1 MVTCFFLF
9 GIENPW
15 ICLLSIDLE
24 HFSNNSIKILYAR
37 GYVLSNI
44 REIFID
50 DLKCIYK
57 NFFVCIVVVFLMFI
71 PSIYAWF
78 NIVASW
84 DPYANTEGILV
95 GVSNN
100 DKGAE
105 LNGEAVNI
113 GKEVI
118 EGLKG
123 NKDLGWRFT
132 TQKDALAKVE
142 KGDYYASIII
152 PENFSEHIATI
163 MTDDPI
169 KAEIDYYV
177 NEKINSIA
185 PKITAAGANSI
196 VENVSKSFIKSAS
209 GSILAIFNEL
219 GITLQNE
226 LPTIQKMKN
235 MVYLLE
241 GELPELEQNLKI
253 IQTHVK
259 RAEEII
265 KKVNDGLDSIE
276 GLTSQKDKLVSG
288 VSNYVDSTKQAFAE
302 IQPLLKN
309 DIANIRSDNESI
321 LVLASRLA
329 DQDLSDNEGNQLVEQ
344 GRTRINKELYLLDSM
359 YNLLVSVNQF
369 SEKNRLQPEI
379 NLVDGL
385 RDNASDQLQALNDH
399 SFDSLRNLGENNDKV
414 LGSFQDTF
422 SKETGPKFNEIW
434 AETDTILQNAQR
446 MLEEGSQA
454 LPGVK
459 TLLNETN
466 RTLVTRTG
474 DIDKLQDKF
483 PEIEGKIKAL
493 ASKMREIDKSYNMEE
508 VIDFLKND
516 IEQESDF
523 FSEPVLLNKHSL
535 FPIPN
540 YGSAMSPFFTA
551 LSLWVGGTILI
562 SMLSVSVTQ
571 KAYSPYQ
578 IYIGR
583 YLIFFI
589 IGLMQALAV
598 SIGNL
603 FLIDVY
609 AVDKFEY
616 VMFSVLISTV
626 FTLMVYTF
634 VSVLGNVGKGISVV
648 LMVLQISGSGGTFPI
663 QVTPPFFQHIN
674 PFLPFTYAV
683 GLLRESVGGITW
695 SVAGKDIF
703 ILFLYLIITLS
714 FGIILKKPL
723 HERTQKMKD
732 KLYGSRIF

>member
-1 MVTCFFLF
+1 M
-9 GIENPW
+9 
-15 ICLLSIDLE
+15 
-24 HFSNNSIKILYAR
+24 R
-37 GYVLSNI
+37 NI
-44 REIFID
+44 QEIFID
-50 DLKCIYK
+50 DLKSIYK

-95 GVSNN
+95 GVANN

-105 LNGEAVNI
+105 LNGKAVNI
-113 GKEVI
+113 GKEVM
-118 EGLKG
+118 EGLKD

-132 TQKDALAKVE
+132 SEKEAIEKVE

-163 MTDDPI
+163 MTDDPK
-169 KAEIDYYV
+169 KAGIDYYV

-196 VENVSKSFIKSAS
+196 VDNVSKTFIKSAS

-241 GELPELEQNLKI
+241 AELPELEQNIKTV
-253 IQTHVK
+253 QTHVK
-259 RAEEII
+259 KAEDII
-265 KKVNDGLDSIE
+265 KRVNDGLNSIE
-276 GLTSQKDKLVSG
+276 GITSQKDKLVSD
-288 VSNYVDSTKQAFAE
+288 VSSYVDSTRQAFE
-302 IQPLLKN
+302 GINPLLKN

-321 LVLASRLA
+321 LVLANRLTG
-329 DQDLSDNEGNQLVEQ
+329 QDLPDNESDQLVEQ
-344 GRTRINKELYLLDSM
+344 GVTRINKELYLLDSM
-359 YNLLVSVNQF
+359 YNLLVRVNQF
-369 SEKNRLQPEI
+369 NEKNVLQPEI
-379 NLVDGL
+379 QLVDEL
-385 RDNASDQLQALNDH
+385 RDNASNQLQALND
-399 SFDSLRNLGENNDKV
+399 RAYGNLIELGRNNDQV
-414 LGSFQDTF
+414 LASFQESY

-434 AETDTILQNAQR
+434 NETEAILNNVQLT
-446 MLEEGSQA
+446 MEEGTKV
-454 LPGVK
+454 LPEVR

-466 RTLVTRTG
+466 RTLETRTA
-474 DIDKLQDKF
+474 DIDKLQNKF
-483 PEIEGKIKAL
+483 PEIETKIKAL

-508 VIDFLKND
+508 VIDFLRND
-516 IEQESDF
+516 IEQESEF

-562 SMLSVSVTQ
+562 SMLSVGVSQ
-571 KAYSPYQ
+571 KVYSPYQ

-589 IGLMQALAV
+589 IGVMQALSV
-598 SIGNL
+598 SIGNI
-603 FLIDVY
+603 FLIGVY
-609 AVDKFEY
+609 VADKFEY
-616 VMFSVLISTV
+616 ILFSVLISTV
-626 FTLMVYTF
+626 FTLIVYTF
-634 VSVLGNVGKGISVV
+634 VSVLGNIGKGISVV
-648 LMVLQISGSGGTFPI
+648 LMVLQISSSGGTFPI

-703 ILFLYLIITLS
+703 ILILFLIITFIL
-714 FGIILKKPL
+714 GVILKKPL
-723 HERTQKMKD
+723 HARTQKMKD
-732 KLYGSRIF
+732 KLYGNRIF

>member
-1 MVTCFFLF
+1 M
-9 GIENPW
+9 
-15 ICLLSIDLE
+15 
-24 HFSNNSIKILYAR
+24 
-37 GYVLSNI
+37 SNI

-132 TQKDALAKVE
+132 TQKEALAKVE

-196 VENVSKSFIKSAS
+196 VGNVSKSFIKSAS

-253 IQTHVK
+253 VQTHVK

-265 KKVNDGLDSIE
+265 KMVNDGLDSIE

-302 IQPLLKN
+302 IHPLLKN
-309 DIANIRSDNESI
+309 DIASIRSDNESI
-321 LVLASRLA
+321 LVLANRLA

-385 RDNASDQLQALNDH
+385 RNNASDQLQALNDH
-399 SFDSLRNLGENNDKV
+399 SFDSLRNLSENNDEV

-454 LPGVK
+454 LPEVK

-571 KAYSPYQ
+571 KDYSPYQ

>member
-1 MVTCFFLF
+1 M
-9 GIENPW
+9 
-15 ICLLSIDLE
+15 
-24 HFSNNSIKILYAR
+24 
-37 GYVLSNI
+37 SNI

-50 DLKCIYK
+50 DLKSIYK

-95 GVSNN
+95 GVSNS
-100 DKGAE
+100 DKGADI
-105 LNGEAVNI
+105 NGEAVNI

-132 TQKDALAKVE
+132 TEKEAIAKVE

-163 MTDDPI
+163 MTDDPV

-177 NEKINSIA
+177 NEKINSVA

-196 VENVSKSFIKSAS
+196 VDNVSKSFIKSAS

-241 GELPELEQNLKI
+241 AELPELEQNIKTV
-253 IQTHVK
+253 QTHVK
-259 RAEEII
+259 KAEDII
-265 KKVNDGLDSIE
+265 KVVNDGLDSIE
-276 GLTSQKDKLVSG
+276 GITSQKDKLVSD
-288 VSNYVDSTKQAFAE
+288 VSSYVDSTKQAFE
-302 IQPLLKN
+302 GLNPLLKN
-309 DIANIRSDNESI
+309 DIANIRSFNEST
-321 LVLASRLA
+321 LVLANRLTG
-329 DQDLSDNEGNQLVEQ
+329 QDLPGNESDQLMEQ
-344 GRTRINKELYLLDSM
+344 GITRINKELYLLDSM
-359 YNLLVSVNQF
+359 YNLLVRVNQF
-369 SEKNRLQPEI
+369 SEKSLLQPEI
-379 NLVDGL
+379 QLVEDL
-385 RDNASDQLQALNDH
+385 RDNASNQLHALNNR
-399 SFDSLRNLGENNDKV
+399 SFGNLIELGENTDQV
-414 LGSFQDTF
+414 LARFQDVYL
-422 SKETGPKFNEIW
+422 KETAPKFNEIW
-434 AETDTILQNAQR
+434 NETESILNKVR
-446 MLEEGSQA
+446 VTMEEGTKVI
-454 LPGVK
+454 PEVK
-459 TLLNETN
+459 TLLDETN
-466 RTLVTRTG
+466 RTLETRSG
-474 DIDKLQDKF
+474 DIDKLQKKF
-483 PEIEGKIKAL
+483 PEIETKIKAL

-508 VIDFLKND
+508 VIDFLRND
-516 IEQESDF
+516 IEQESEF

-562 SMLSVSVTQ
+562 SMLSVGVSQ
-571 KAYSPYQ
+571 KNYSPYQ

-589 IGLMQALAV
+589 IGLMQALSV
-598 SIGNL
+598 SIGNIL
-603 FLIDVY
+603 LIDVY
-609 AVDKFEY
+609 VADKFEY
-616 VMFSVLISTV
+616 ILFSVLISTV
-626 FTLMVYTF
+626 FTLIVYTF

-648 LMVLQISGSGGTFPI
+648 LMVLQISSSGGTFPI

-695 SVAGKDIF
+695 SVAGRDIF
-703 ILFLYLIITLS
+703 ILFLYIMITLIL
-714 FGIILKKPL
+714 GIILKKPL
-723 HERTQKMKD
+723 HARTQRMKD

>member
-1 MVTCFFLF
+1 M
-9 GIENPW
+9 
-15 ICLLSIDLE
+15 
-24 HFSNNSIKILYAR
+24 R
-37 GYVLSNI
+37 NI
-44 REIFID
+44 QGIFID
-50 DLKCIYK
+50 DLKSIYK

-84 DPYANTEGILV
+84 DPYANTEGIFV
-95 GVSNN
+95 GVANN

-113 GKEVI
+113 GKEVL
-118 EGLKG
+118 EGLKE

-132 TQKDALAKVE
+132 SEKEAIAKVE
-142 KGDYYASIII
+142 KGDFYASIII

-163 MTDDPI
+163 MTDDPK
-169 KAEIDYYV
+169 KAEIEYYV

-196 VENVSKSFIKSAS
+196 VDNVSKTFIKSAS

-241 GELPELEQNLKI
+241 GELPELEQNIKTV
-253 IQTHVK
+253 QTHVK
-259 RAEEII
+259 KAEDII
-265 KKVNDGLDSIE
+265 KRVNDGLNSIE
-276 GLTSQKDKLVSG
+276 GITSQKDKLVSD
-288 VSNYVDSTKQAFAE
+288 VSSYADSTRQAFQG
-302 IQPLLKN
+302 ISPLLKN
-309 DIANIRSDNESI
+309 DIANIRSDNESV
-321 LVLASRLA
+321 LVLANRLSG
-329 DQDLSDNEGNQLVEQ
+329 QDLPENESNQLVEQ
-344 GRTRINKELYLLDSM
+344 GITRINKELYLLDSM
-359 YNLLVSVNQF
+359 YNLLVRVNQF
-369 SEKNRLQPEI
+369 NENNMLQPEI
-379 NLVDGL
+379 QLVDEL
-385 RDNASDQLQALNDH
+385 RDNASNQLQALNNRA
-399 SFDSLRNLGENNDKV
+399 FGNLIELGRNNDQV
-414 LGSFQDTF
+414 LARFQESY

-434 AETDTILQNAQR
+434 NETETILNNVQLT
-446 MLEEGSQA
+446 MEEGTKV
-454 LPGVK
+454 LPEVR

-466 RTLVTRTG
+466 RTLETHTG
-474 DIDKLQDKF
+474 DIDKLQNKF
-483 PEIEGKIKAL
+483 PEIETKIKAL

-508 VIDFLKND
+508 VIDFLRND
-516 IEQESDF
+516 IEQESEF

-562 SMLSVSVTQ
+562 SMLSVGVSQ
-571 KAYSPYQ
+571 KVYSPYQ

-589 IGLMQALAV
+589 IGVMQALSV
-598 SIGNL
+598 SIGNI
-603 FLIDVY
+603 FLIGVY
-609 AVDKFEY
+609 VADKFEY
-616 VMFSVLISTV
+616 ILFSVLISTV
-626 FTLMVYTF
+626 FTLIVYTF

-648 LMVLQISGSGGTFPI
+648 LMVLQISSSGGTFPI

-703 ILFLYLIITLS
+703 ILILFLLITFIL
-714 FGIILKKPL
+714 GVILKKPL
-723 HERTQKMKD
+723 HARTQKMKD

>member
-1 MVTCFFLF
+1 M
-9 GIENPW
+9 
-15 ICLLSIDLE
+15 
-24 HFSNNSIKILYAR
+24 R
-37 GYVLSNI
+37 NI
-44 REIFID
+44 QEIFID
-50 DLKCIYK
+50 DLKSIYK

-95 GVSNN
+95 GVANN

-113 GKEVI
+113 GKEVM
-118 EGLKG
+118 EGLKE

-132 TQKDALAKVE
+132 SEKEAIEKVE

-163 MTDDPI
+163 MTDDPK

-196 VENVSKSFIKSAS
+196 VDNVSKTFIKSAS

-241 GELPELEQNLKI
+241 GELPELEQNIKTV
-253 IQTHVK
+253 QTHVK
-259 RAEEII
+259 KAEDII

-276 GLTSQKDKLVSG
+276 GITSQKDKLVSD
-288 VSNYVDSTKQAFAE
+288 VSSYVDSTRQAFE
-302 IQPLLKN
+302 GISPLLKN
-309 DIANIRSDNESI
+309 DIANIRSDNESVI
-321 LVLASRLA
+321 VLANRLTG
-329 DQDLSDNEGNQLVEQ
+329 QDLPGNEYDQLVEQ
-344 GRTRINKELYLLDSM
+344 GVTRINKELYLLDSM
-359 YNLLVSVNQF
+359 YNLLVRVNQF
-369 SEKNRLQPEI
+369 NEQNLLQPEI
-379 NLVDGL
+379 QLVDEL
-385 RDNASDQLQALNDH
+385 RDNASNQLQALNNR
-399 SFDSLRNLGENNDKV
+399 SFGKLIELGGNNDQV
-414 LGSFQDTF
+414 LARFQESY
-422 SKETGPKFNEIW
+422 SKETGPKFTEIW
-434 AETDTILQNAQR
+434 TETDAILNSVQIT
-446 MLEEGSQA
+446 MEEGA
-454 LPGVK
+454 KVLPEVR

-466 RTLVTRTG
+466 RTLETRTG
-474 DIDKLQDKF
+474 DIEKLQNKF
-483 PEIEGKIKAL
+483 PEIETKIKAL
-493 ASKMREIDKSYNMEE
+493 ASKMREFDKSYNMEE
-508 VIDFLKND
+508 VIDFLRND
-516 IEQESDF
+516 IEQESEF

-562 SMLSVSVTQ
+562 SMLSVGVSQ
-571 KAYSPYQ
+571 KVYSPYQ

-589 IGLMQALAV
+589 IGVMQALSV
-598 SIGNL
+598 SIGNII
-603 FLIDVY
+603 LIDVY
-609 AVDKFEY
+609 VADKFEY
-616 VMFSVLISTV
+616 ILFSVLISTV
-626 FTLMVYTF
+626 FTLIVYTF

-648 LMVLQISGSGGTFPI
+648 LMVLQISSSGGTFPI

-674 PFLPFTYAV
+674 PYLPFTYAV

-703 ILFLYLIITLS
+703 ILILFLIFTLIL
-714 FGIILKKPL
+714 GVILKKPL
-723 HERTQKMKD
+723 HARTQKMKD

>member
-1 MVTCFFLF
+1 M
-9 GIENPW
+9 
-15 ICLLSIDLE
+15 
-24 HFSNNSIKILYAR
+24 R
-37 GYVLSNI
+37 NI
-44 REIFID
+44 QEIFID
-50 DLKCIYK
+50 DLKSIYK

-95 GVSNN
+95 GVANN

-105 LNGEAVNI
+105 LNGKAVNI
-113 GKEVI
+113 GKEVM
-118 EGLKG
+118 EGLKE

-132 TQKDALAKVE
+132 SEKEAIEKVE

-163 MTDDPI
+163 MTDDPK
-169 KAEIDYYV
+169 KAGIDYYV

-196 VENVSKSFIKSAS
+196 VENVSKTFIKSAS

-241 GELPELEQNLKI
+241 AELPELEQNIKTV
-253 IQTHVK
+253 QTHVK
-259 RAEEII
+259 KAEDII
-265 KKVNDGLDSIE
+265 KRVNDGLNSIE
-276 GLTSQKDKLVSG
+276 GITSQKDKLVSD
-288 VSNYVDSTKQAFAE
+288 VSSYVDSTRQAFE
-302 IQPLLKN
+302 GINPLLKN
-309 DIANIRSDNESI
+309 DIAKIRSDNESI
-321 LVLASRLA
+321 LVLANRLTG
-329 DQDLSDNEGNQLVEQ
+329 QDLPDNESDQLVEQ
-344 GRTRINKELYLLDSM
+344 GVTSINKELYLLDSM
-359 YNLLVSVNQF
+359 YNLLVRVNQF
-369 SEKNRLQPEI
+369 NEKNVLQPEI
-379 NLVDGL
+379 QLVDEL
-385 RDNASDQLQALNDH
+385 RDNASNQLQALTD
-399 SFDSLRNLGENNDKV
+399 RAYGNLIELGRNNDQV
-414 LGSFQDTF
+414 LARFQESY

-434 AETDTILQNAQR
+434 NETEAILNNVQLT
-446 MLEEGSQA
+446 MEEGTKV
-454 LPGVK
+454 LPEVRK
-459 TLLNETN
+459 LLNETN
-466 RTLVTRTG
+466 RTLETRTA
-474 DIDKLQDKF
+474 DIDKLQNKF
-483 PEIEGKIKAL
+483 PEIETKIKAL

-508 VIDFLKND
+508 VIDFLRND
-516 IEQESDF
+516 IEQESEF

-562 SMLSVSVTQ
+562 SMLSVGVSQ
-571 KAYSPYQ
+571 KVYSPYQ

-589 IGLMQALAV
+589 IGVMQALSV
-598 SIGNL
+598 SIGNIV
-603 FLIDVY
+603 LIGVY
-609 AVDKFEY
+609 VADKFEY
-616 VMFSVLISTV
+616 ILFSVLISTV
-626 FTLMVYTF
+626 FTLIVYTF

-648 LMVLQISGSGGTFPI
+648 LMVLQISSSGGTFPI

-703 ILFLYLIITLS
+703 ILILFLIITFIL
-714 FGIILKKPL
+714 GVILKKPL
-723 HERTQKMKD
+723 HARTQKMKD

>member
-1 MVTCFFLF
+1 M
-9 GIENPW
+9 
-15 ICLLSIDLE
+15 
-24 HFSNNSIKILYAR
+24 R
-37 GYVLSNI
+37 NI

-50 DLKCIYK
+50 DLKSIYK

-95 GVSNN
+95 GVANN

-118 EGLKG
+118 EGLKE

-132 TQKDALAKVE
+132 SEREAKAKVE

-163 MTDDPI
+163 MTDDPK

-196 VENVSKSFIKSAS
+196 VDNVSKTFIKSAS

-241 GELPELEQNLKI
+241 GQLPELEQNIKTV
-253 IQTHVK
+253 QTHVK
-259 RAEEII
+259 KAEDII

-276 GLTSQKDKLVSG
+276 GITSQKDKLVSD
-288 VSNYVDSTKQAFAE
+288 VSSYVDSTRQAFEE
-302 IQPLLKN
+302 INPLLKN
-309 DIANIRSDNESI
+309 DIVNIRSDNESV
-321 LVLASRLA
+321 LVLANRLTG
-329 DQDLSDNEGNQLVEQ
+329 QDLPDNESNLLVEQ
-344 GRTRINKELYLLDSM
+344 GVTRINKELYLLDSM
-359 YNLLVSVNQF
+359 YNLLVRVNQF
-369 SEKNRLQPEI
+369 NGKNLLQPEI
-379 NLVDGL
+379 QLVDEL
-385 RDNASDQLQALNDH
+385 RDNTSNQLQALND
-399 SFDSLRNLGENNDKV
+399 RAYGNLIELGGNNDQV
-414 LGSFQDTF
+414 LASFQERY

-434 AETDTILQNAQR
+434 NETESILNNVQVTMAEGTKV
-446 MLEEGSQA
+446 
-454 LPGVK
+454 LPEVR

-466 RTLVTRTG
+466 RTLETRTG
-474 DIDKLQDKF
+474 DIDKLMNKF
-483 PEIEGKIKAL
+483 PEIETKIKAL
-493 ASKMREIDKSYNMEE
+493 ASKMREIDKSYDMEE
-508 VIDFLKND
+508 VIDFLRND
-516 IEQESDF
+516 IEQESEF

-562 SMLSVSVTQ
+562 SMLSVGVSQ
-571 KAYSPYQ
+571 KVYSPYQ

-589 IGLMQALAV
+589 IGVMQALSV
-598 SIGNL
+598 SIGNII
-603 FLIDVY
+603 LIGVY
-609 AVDKFEY
+609 VADKFEY
-616 VMFSVLISTV
+616 ILFSVLISTV
-626 FTLMVYTF
+626 FTLIVYTF

-648 LMVLQISGSGGTFPI
+648 LMVLQISSSGGTFPI

-703 ILFLYLIITLS
+703 ILILFLVITLIL
-714 FGIILKKPL
+714 GIILKKPL
-723 HERTQKMKD
+723 HARTQKMKD

>member
-1 MVTCFFLF
+1 M
-9 GIENPW
+9 
-15 ICLLSIDLE
+15 
-24 HFSNNSIKILYAR
+24 R
-37 GYVLSNI
+37 NI
-44 REIFID
+44 QEIFMD
-50 DLKCIYK
+50 DIKSIYK

-95 GVSNN
+95 GVANN

-113 GKEVI
+113 GKEVM
-118 EGLKG
+118 EGLKE

-132 TQKDALAKVE
+132 SEKEAIAKVE

-163 MTDDPI
+163 MTDDPK

-196 VENVSKSFIKSAS
+196 VDNVSKTFIKSAS

-241 GELPELEQNLKI
+241 GELPELEQNIKTV
-253 IQTHVK
+253 QTHVK
-259 RAEEII
+259 QAEDII
-265 KKVNDGLDSIE
+265 KRVNDGLESIE
-276 GLTSQKDKLVSG
+276 GITSQKDKLVSD
-288 VSNYVDSTKQAFAE
+288 VSSYVDSTRQAFQG
-302 IQPLLKN
+302 INPLLEN

-321 LVLASRLA
+321 LVLANRLTG
-329 DQDLSDNEGNQLVEQ
+329 QGLPGNEYDQLVEQ
-344 GRTRINKELYLLDSM
+344 GVTRINKELYLLDSM
-359 YNLLVSVNQF
+359 YNLLVRVNQF
-369 SEKNRLQPEI
+369 NENSMLKPEI
-379 NLVDGL
+379 QLVDAL
-385 RDNASDQLQALNDH
+385 RDNASNQLQALNNRA
-399 SFDSLRNLGENNDKV
+399 FGNLIELGRNNDQV
-414 LGSFQDTF
+414 LASFQESY

-434 AETDTILQNAQR
+434 NETESILNNVQHT
-446 MLEEGSQA
+446 MEEGNKV
-454 LPGVK
+454 LPEVR

-466 RTLVTRTG
+466 RTLETRTG
-474 DIDKLQDKF
+474 DIDKLQNKF
-483 PEIEGKIKAL
+483 PEIETKIKAL

-508 VIDFLKND
+508 VIDFLRND
-516 IEQESDF
+516 IEQESEF

-562 SMLSVSVTQ
+562 SMLSVGVSQ
-571 KAYSPYQ
+571 KVYSPYQ

-589 IGLMQALAV
+589 IGVMQALSV
-598 SIGNL
+598 SIGNIV
-603 FLIDVY
+603 LIGVY
-609 AVDKFEY
+609 VADKIEY
-616 VMFSVLISTV
+616 ILFSVLISTV
-626 FTLMVYTF
+626 FTLIVYTF

-648 LMVLQISGSGGTFPI
+648 LMVLQISSSGGTFPI

-695 SVAGKDIF
+695 SVAGKDICIL
-703 ILFLYLIITLS
+703 ILFIIITLIL
-714 FGIILKKPL
+714 GVILKKPL
-723 HERTQKMKD
+723 HARTQKMKD

>member
-1 MVTCFFLF
+1 
-9 GIENPW
+9 
-15 ICLLSIDLE
+15 
-24 HFSNNSIKILYAR
+24 
-37 GYVLSNI
+37 
-44 REIFID
+44 
-50 DLKCIYK
+50 
-57 NFFVCIVVVFLMFI
+57 MFI

-78 NIVASW
+78 NILASW

-95 GVSNN
+95 GVANN

-118 EGLKG
+118 EGLKE

-132 TQKDALAKVE
+132 SEREAKAKVE

-163 MTDDPI
+163 MTDDPK

-196 VENVSKSFIKSAS
+196 VDNVSKTFIKSAS

-241 GELPELEQNLKI
+241 GQLPELEQNIKTV
-253 IQTHVK
+253 QTHVK
-259 RAEEII
+259 KAEDII

-276 GLTSQKDKLVSG
+276 GITSQKDKLVSD
-288 VSNYVDSTKQAFAE
+288 VSSYVDSTRQAFEE
-302 IQPLLKN
+302 INPLLKN
-309 DIANIRSDNESI
+309 DIVNIRSDNESV
-321 LVLASRLA
+321 LVLANRLTG
-329 DQDLSDNEGNQLVEQ
+329 QDLPDNESNLLVEQ
-344 GRTRINKELYLLDSM
+344 GVTRINKELYLLESM
-359 YNLLVSVNQF
+359 YNLLVRVNQF
-369 SEKNRLQPEI
+369 NGKNLLQPEI
-379 NLVDGL
+379 QLVDEL
-385 RDNASDQLQALNDH
+385 RDNTSNQLQALND
-399 SFDSLRNLGENNDKV
+399 RAYGNLIELGGNNDQV
-414 LGSFQDTF
+414 LASFQESY

-434 AETDTILQNAQR
+434 NETESILNNVQVTMAEGTKV
-446 MLEEGSQA
+446 
-454 LPGVK
+454 LPEVR

-466 RTLVTRTG
+466 RTLETRTG
-474 DIDKLQDKF
+474 DIDKLMNKF
-483 PEIEGKIKAL
+483 PEIETKIKAL
-493 ASKMREIDKSYNMEE
+493 ASKMREIDKSYDMEE
-508 VIDFLKND
+508 VIDFLRND
-516 IEQESDF
+516 IEQESEF

-562 SMLSVSVTQ
+562 SMLSVGVSQ
-571 KAYSPYQ
+571 KVYSPYQ

-589 IGLMQALAV
+589 IGVMQALSV
-598 SIGNL
+598 SIGNII
-603 FLIDVY
+603 LIGVY
-609 AVDKFEY
+609 VADKFEY
-616 VMFSVLISTV
+616 ILFSVLISTV
-626 FTLMVYTF
+626 FTLIVYTF

-648 LMVLQISGSGGTFPI
+648 LMVLQISSSGGTFPI

-703 ILFLYLIITLS
+703 ILILFLVITLIL
-714 FGIILKKPL
+714 GIILKKPL
-723 HERTQKMKD
+723 HARTQKMKD

>member
-1 MVTCFFLF
+1 M
-9 GIENPW
+9 
-15 ICLLSIDLE
+15 
-24 HFSNNSIKILYAR
+24 R
-37 GYVLSNI
+37 NI

-50 DLKCIYK
+50 DLKSIYK

-95 GVSNN
+95 GVANN

-118 EGLKG
+118 EGLKE

-132 TQKDALAKVE
+132 SEKEAKAKVE

-163 MTDDPI
+163 MTDDPK

-196 VENVSKSFIKSAS
+196 VDNVSKTFIKSAS

-241 GELPELEQNLKI
+241 GQLPELEQNI
-253 IQTHVK
+253 NTVQTHVK
-259 RAEEII
+259 KAEDII
-265 KKVNDGLDSIE
+265 KRVNDGLDSIE
-276 GLTSQKDKLVSG
+276 GITSQKDKLVSD
-288 VSNYVDSTKQAFAE
+288 VSSYVDSTRQAFE
-302 IQPLLKN
+302 GINPILKN
-309 DIANIRSDNESI
+309 DIANIRSDNESL
-321 LVLASRLA
+321 LVLANRLTG
-329 DQDLSDNEGNQLVEQ
+329 QDLSDNESNQLVRQ
-344 GRTRINKELYLLDSM
+344 GVTRINKELYLLDSM
-359 YNLLVSVNQF
+359 YNLLVRVNQF
-369 SEKNRLQPEI
+369 NEKNLLQPEI
-379 NLVDGL
+379 QLVDEL
-385 RDNASDQLQALNDH
+385 RDNTSNQLQALNN
-399 SFDSLRNLGENNDKV
+399 RAYGNLIELGGNNDQV
-414 LGSFQDTF
+414 LASFQESY

-434 AETDTILQNAQR
+434 NETESILNNVQVTMAEGTKV
-446 MLEEGSQA
+446 
-454 LPGVK
+454 LPEVR

-466 RTLVTRTG
+466 RTLETRTG
-474 DIDKLQDKF
+474 DIDKLKNKF
-483 PEIEGKIKAL
+483 PEIETKIKAL
-493 ASKMREIDKSYNMEE
+493 ASKMREIDKSYDMEE
-508 VIDFLKND
+508 VIDFLRND
-516 IEQESDF
+516 IEQESEF

-562 SMLSVSVTQ
+562 SMLSVGVSQ
-571 KAYSPYQ
+571 KVYSPYQ

-589 IGLMQALAV
+589 IGVMQALSV
-598 SIGNL
+598 SIGNII
-603 FLIDVY
+603 LIGVY
-609 AVDKFEY
+609 VADKFEY
-616 VMFSVLISTV
+616 ILFSVLISTV
-626 FTLMVYTF
+626 FTLIVYTF

-648 LMVLQISGSGGTFPI
+648 LMVLQISSSGGTFPI

-674 PFLPFTYAV
+674 PYLPFTYAV

-703 ILFLYLIITLS
+703 ILILFVIMTLIL
-714 FGIILKKPL
+714 GIILKKPL
-723 HERTQKMKD
+723 HARTQKMKD

>member
-1 MVTCFFLF
+1 M
-9 GIENPW
+9 
-15 ICLLSIDLE
+15 
-24 HFSNNSIKILYAR
+24 R
-37 GYVLSNI
+37 NI

-50 DLKCIYK
+50 DLKSIYK

-95 GVSNN
+95 GVANN

-118 EGLKG
+118 EGLKE

-132 TQKDALAKVE
+132 SEREAKAKVE

-163 MTDDPI
+163 MTDDPK

-196 VENVSKSFIKSAS
+196 VDNVSKTFIKSAS

-241 GELPELEQNLKI
+241 GQLPELEQNIKTV
-253 IQTHVK
+253 QTHVK
-259 RAEEII
+259 KAEDII

-276 GLTSQKDKLVSG
+276 GITSQKDKLVSD
-288 VSNYVDSTKQAFAE
+288 VSSYVDSTRQAFEE
-302 IQPLLKN
+302 INPLLKN
-309 DIANIRSDNESI
+309 DIVNIRSDNESV
-321 LVLASRLA
+321 LVLANRLTG
-329 DQDLSDNEGNQLVEQ
+329 QDLPDNESNLLVEQ
-344 GRTRINKELYLLDSM
+344 GVTRINKELYLLDSM
-359 YNLLVSVNQF
+359 YNLLVRVNQF
-369 SEKNRLQPEI
+369 NGKNLLQPEI
-379 NLVDGL
+379 QLVDEL
-385 RDNASDQLQALNDH
+385 RDNTSNQLQALND
-399 SFDSLRNLGENNDKV
+399 RAYGNLIELGGKNDQV
-414 LGSFQDTF
+414 LASFQESY

-434 AETDTILQNAQR
+434 NETESILNNVQVTMAEGTKV
-446 MLEEGSQA
+446 
-454 LPGVK
+454 LPEVR

-466 RTLVTRTG
+466 RTLETRTG
-474 DIDKLQDKF
+474 DIDKLMNKF
-483 PEIEGKIKAL
+483 PEIETKIKAL
-493 ASKMREIDKSYNMEE
+493 ASKMREIDKSYDMEE
-508 VIDFLKND
+508 VIDFLRND
-516 IEQESDF
+516 IEQESEF

-562 SMLSVSVTQ
+562 SMLSVGVSQ
-571 KAYSPYQ
+571 KVYSPYQ

-589 IGLMQALAV
+589 IGVMQALSV
-598 SIGNL
+598 SIGNII
-603 FLIDVY
+603 LIGVY
-609 AVDKFEY
+609 VADKFEY
-616 VMFSVLISTV
+616 ILFSVLISTV
-626 FTLMVYTF
+626 FTLIVYTF

-648 LMVLQISGSGGTFPI
+648 LMVLQISSSGGTFPI

-703 ILFLYLIITLS
+703 ILILFLVITLIL
-714 FGIILKKPL
+714 GIILKKPL
-723 HERTQKMKD
+723 HARTQKMKD

>member
-1 MVTCFFLF
+1 M
-9 GIENPW
+9 
-15 ICLLSIDLE
+15 
-24 HFSNNSIKILYAR
+24 R
-37 GYVLSNI
+37 NI

-50 DLKCIYK
+50 DLKSIYK
-57 NFFVCIVVVFLMFI
+57 NFFVWIVVIFLMFI

-84 DPYANTEGILV
+84 DPYGNTEGILV

-105 LNGEAVNI
+105 LNGKTVNL

-132 TQKDALAKVE
+132 NEKDAIAKVE
-142 KGDYYASIII
+142 KGDYYATIII

-163 MTDDPI
+163 MTDDPM

-196 VENVSKSFIKSAS
+196 VDNVSKSFIKSAS
-209 GSILAIFNEL
+209 GSILSIFNEL

-241 GELPELEQNLKI
+241 GELPELEKNIKTVR
-253 IQTHVK
+253 THVK
-259 RAEEII
+259 RAEDII
-265 KKVNDGLDSIE
+265 KMVNDGLDAIE
-276 GLTSQKDKLVSG
+276 GITSQKDKLESDVS
-288 VSNYVDSTKQAFAE
+288 SYVDSTRQAFE
-302 IQPLLKN
+302 EMNPLLQN
-309 DIANIRSDNESI
+309 DIANLRSDNESI
-321 LVLASRLA
+321 LVLANRLT
-329 DQDLSDNEGNQLVEQ
+329 DQDLPGNEADQLVDQ
-344 GRTRINKELYLLDSM
+344 GITRINKELYLLDSM
-359 YNLLVSVNQF
+359 FNLLVRVNQF
-369 SEKNRLQPEI
+369 SAKNGLQPEI
-379 NLVDGL
+379 QLVDDL
-385 RDNASDQLQALNDH
+385 RDNVSKQLQALNDR
-399 SFDSLRNLGENNDKV
+399 SFGSLINLGENNDQV
-414 LGSFQDTF
+414 LASFQDNY
-422 SKETGPKFNEIW
+422 SKDTGPKFNAIW
-434 AETDTILQNAQR
+434 NETDSILQKVQLT
-446 MLEEGSQA
+446 MTEGSQV
-454 LPGVK
+454 LPEVR

-466 RTLVTRTG
+466 RTLETRTG
-474 DIDKLQDKF
+474 EIDELQEKF
-483 PEIEGKIKAL
+483 PEIESKITAL

-508 VIDFLKND
+508 VIAFLRND

-562 SMLSVSVTQ
+562 SMLSVGVSHKV
-571 KAYSPYQ
+571 YSPYQ
-578 IYIGR
+578 VYIGR

-589 IGLMQALAV
+589 IGLMQALSV
-598 SIGNL
+598 SIGNII
-603 FLIDVY
+603 LIGVY
-609 AVDKFEY
+609 VADKFEY
-616 VMFSVLISTV
+616 IMFSVLISTV
-626 FTLMVYTF
+626 FTLIVYTL
-634 VSVLGNVGKGISVV
+634 VSVLGNVGKGLSVV
-648 LMVLQISGSGGTFPI
+648 LMVLQISSSGGTFPI

-703 ILFLYLIITLS
+703 ILFLFLLIAFLI
-714 FGIILKKPL
+714 GIILKKPL
-723 HERTQKMKD
+723 HARTQKMKD

>member
-1 MVTCFFLF
+1 M
-9 GIENPW
+9 
-15 ICLLSIDLE
+15 
-24 HFSNNSIKILYAR
+24 R
-37 GYVLSNI
+37 NI
-44 REIFID
+44 QEIFID
-50 DLKCIYK
+50 DLKSIYK

-95 GVSNN
+95 GVANN

-113 GKEVI
+113 GKEVL
-118 EGLKG
+118 EGLKE
-123 NKDLGWRFT
+123 NKDLGWSFT
-132 TQKDALAKVE
+132 SGKEAIAKVE
-142 KGDYYASIII
+142 KGDFYASIII

-163 MTDDPI
+163 MTDDPK
-169 KAEIDYYV
+169 KAGIDYYV

-196 VENVSKSFIKSAS
+196 VDNVSKTFIKSAS

-241 GELPELEQNLKI
+241 AELPELEQNIKTV
-253 IQTHVK
+253 QTHVK
-259 RAEEII
+259 KAEDII
-265 KKVNDGLDSIE
+265 KRVNDGLNSIE
-276 GLTSQKDKLVSG
+276 GITSQKDKLVSD
-288 VSNYVDSTKQAFAE
+288 VSSYVDSTRQAFQG
-302 IQPLLKN
+302 ISPLLKN
-309 DIANIRSDNESI
+309 DIANIRSDNESV
-321 LVLASRLA
+321 LVLANRLSG
-329 DQDLSDNEGNQLVEQ
+329 QDLTGNENEYDQLVEQ
-344 GRTRINKELYLLDSM
+344 GVTRINKELYLLDSM
-359 YNLLVSVNQF
+359 YNLLVRVNQF
-369 SEKNRLQPEI
+369 NENNMLQPEI
-379 NLVDGL
+379 QLVDEL
-385 RDNASDQLQALNDH
+385 RDNASNQLQALND
-399 SFDSLRNLGENNDKV
+399 RAYGNLIELGRNNDQV
-414 LGSFQDTF
+414 LASFQESY

-434 AETDTILQNAQR
+434 AETEAILNNVQLT
-446 MLEEGSQA
+446 MEEGNKV
-454 LPGVK
+454 LPEVR

-466 RTLVTRTG
+466 RTLETRTG
-474 DIDKLQDKF
+474 DIDKLQNKF
-483 PEIEGKIKAL
+483 PEIETKIKAL

-508 VIDFLKND
+508 VIDFLRND
-516 IEQESDF
+516 IEQESEF

-562 SMLSVSVTQ
+562 SMLSVGISQ
-571 KAYSPYQ
+571 KVYSPYQ

-589 IGLMQALAV
+589 IGVMQALIV
-598 SIGNL
+598 SIGNI

-609 AVDKFEY
+609 VADKFEY
-616 VMFSVLISTV
+616 FLFSVLISTV
-626 FTLMVYTF
+626 FTLIVYTF

-648 LMVLQISGSGGTFPI
+648 LMVLQISSSGGTFPI

-695 SVAGKDIF
+695 SVAGKNISIL
-703 ILFLYLIITLS
+703 ILFLLITFIL
-714 FGIILKKPL
+714 GVILKKPL
-723 HERTQKMKD
+723 HARTQKMKD

>member
-1 MVTCFFLF
+1 M
-9 GIENPW
+9 
-15 ICLLSIDLE
+15 
-24 HFSNNSIKILYAR
+24 R
-37 GYVLSNI
+37 NI
-44 REIFID
+44 QEIFID
-50 DLKCIYK
+50 DLKSIYK

-95 GVSNN
+95 GVANN

-105 LNGEAVNI
+105 LNGKAVNI
-113 GKEVI
+113 GKEVM
-118 EGLKG
+118 EGLKE
-123 NKDLGWRFT
+123 NKDLGWRFISE
-132 TQKDALAKVE
+132 KEAIEKVE

-163 MTDDPI
+163 MTDDPK

-196 VENVSKSFIKSAS
+196 VDNVSKTFIKSAS

-241 GELPELEQNLKI
+241 AELPELEQNIKTV
-253 IQTHVK
+253 QTHVK
-259 RAEEII
+259 KAEDII
-265 KKVNDGLDSIE
+265 KRVNDGLNSIE
-276 GLTSQKDKLVSG
+276 GITSQKDKLVSD
-288 VSNYVDSTKQAFAE
+288 VSSYVDSTRQAFE
-302 IQPLLKN
+302 GINPLLKN
-309 DIANIRSDNESI
+309 DIENIRSDNESI
-321 LVLASRLA
+321 LVLANRLTG
-329 DQDLSDNEGNQLVEQ
+329 QDLPDNESDRLVEQ
-344 GRTRINKELYLLDSM
+344 GVTRINKELYLLDSM
-359 YNLLVSVNQF
+359 HNLLVRVNQYN
-369 SEKNRLQPEI
+369 EKNVLQPEI
-379 NLVDGL
+379 QLVDEL
-385 RDNASDQLQALNDH
+385 RDNASNQLQALND
-399 SFDSLRNLGENNDKV
+399 RAYGNLIELGRNNDQV
-414 LGSFQDTF
+414 LASFQESY

-434 AETDTILQNAQR
+434 NETEAILNNVQLT
-446 MLEEGSQA
+446 MEEGTKV
-454 LPGVK
+454 LPEVR

-466 RTLVTRTG
+466 RTLETRTA
-474 DIDKLQDKF
+474 DIDKLQNKF
-483 PEIEGKIKAL
+483 PEIETKIKAL

-508 VIDFLKND
+508 VIDFLRND
-516 IEQESDF
+516 IEQESEF

-562 SMLSVSVTQ
+562 SMLSVGVSQ
-571 KAYSPYQ
+571 KVYSPYQ

-589 IGLMQALAV
+589 IGVMQALSV
-598 SIGNL
+598 SIGNIV
-603 FLIDVY
+603 LIDVY
-609 AVDKFEY
+609 VADKFEY
-616 VMFSVLISTV
+616 ILFSVLISTV
-626 FTLMVYTF
+626 FTLIVYTF

-648 LMVLQISGSGGTFPI
+648 LMVLQISSSGGTFPI

-703 ILFLYLIITLS
+703 ILILFLIITFIL
-714 FGIILKKPL
+714 GVILKKPL
-723 HERTQKMKD
+723 HARTQKMKD

>member
-1 MVTCFFLF
+1 M
-9 GIENPW
+9 
-15 ICLLSIDLE
+15 
-24 HFSNNSIKILYAR
+24 R
-37 GYVLSNI
+37 NI

-50 DLKCIYK
+50 DLKSIYK

-95 GVSNN
+95 GVANN

-118 EGLKG
+118 EGLKE

-132 TQKDALAKVE
+132 SEKEAKAKVE

-163 MTDDPI
+163 MTDDPK

-196 VENVSKSFIKSAS
+196 VDNVSKTFIKSAS

-241 GELPELEQNLKI
+241 GQLPELEQNI
-253 IQTHVK
+253 NTVQTHVK
-259 RAEEII
+259 KAEDII
-265 KKVNDGLDSIE
+265 KRVNDGLDSIE
-276 GLTSQKDKLVSG
+276 GITSQKDKLVSD
-288 VSNYVDSTKQAFAE
+288 VSSYVDSTRQAFE
-302 IQPLLKN
+302 GINPILKN
-309 DIANIRSDNESI
+309 DIANIRSDNESL
-321 LVLASRLA
+321 LVLANRLTG
-329 DQDLSDNEGNQLVEQ
+329 QDLPDNESNQLVEQ
-344 GRTRINKELYLLDSM
+344 GVTRINKELYLLDSM
-359 YNLLVSVNQF
+359 YNLLVRVNQF
-369 SEKNRLQPEI
+369 NEKNLLQPEI
-379 NLVDGL
+379 QLVDEL
-385 RDNASDQLQALNDH
+385 RDNTSNQLQALNN
-399 SFDSLRNLGENNDKV
+399 RAYGNLIELGGNNDQV
-414 LGSFQDTF
+414 LASFQESY

-434 AETDTILQNAQR
+434 NETESILNNVQVTMAEGTKV
-446 MLEEGSQA
+446 
-454 LPGVK
+454 LPEVR

-466 RTLVTRTG
+466 RTLETRTG
-474 DIDKLQDKF
+474 DIDKLKNKF
-483 PEIEGKIKAL
+483 PEIETKIKAL
-493 ASKMREIDKSYNMEE
+493 ASKMREIDKSYDMEE
-508 VIDFLKND
+508 VIDFLRND
-516 IEQESDF
+516 IEQESEF

-562 SMLSVSVTQ
+562 SMLSVGVSQ
-571 KAYSPYQ
+571 KVYSPYQ

-589 IGLMQALAV
+589 IGVMQALSV
-598 SIGNL
+598 SIGNII
-603 FLIDVY
+603 LIGVY
-609 AVDKFEY
+609 VADKFEY
-616 VMFSVLISTV
+616 ILFSVLISTV
-626 FTLMVYTF
+626 FTLIVYTF

-648 LMVLQISGSGGTFPI
+648 LMVLQISSSGGTFPI

-674 PFLPFTYAV
+674 PYLPFTYAV

-703 ILFLYLIITLS
+703 ILILFLIMTLIL
-714 FGIILKKPL
+714 GIILKKPL
-723 HERTQKMKD
+723 HARTQKMKD

>member
-1 MVTCFFLF
+1 M
-9 GIENPW
+9 
-15 ICLLSIDLE
+15 
-24 HFSNNSIKILYAR
+24 R
-37 GYVLSNI
+37 NI

-50 DLKCIYK
+50 DLKSIYK

-95 GVSNN
+95 GVANN

-113 GKEVI
+113 GKQVI
-118 EGLKG
+118 EGLKE

-132 TQKDALAKVE
+132 SEKAAIEKVE

-163 MTDDPI
+163 MTDDPK

-196 VENVSKSFIKSAS
+196 VDNVSKTFIKSAS

-241 GELPELEQNLKI
+241 GELPELEQNIKTV
-253 IQTHVK
+253 QTHVK
-259 RAEEII
+259 KAEEII
-265 KKVNDGLDSIE
+265 KRVNDGLDSIE
-276 GLTSQKDKLVSG
+276 GITSQKDKLVSD
-288 VSNYVDSTKQAFAE
+288 VSSYVDSTRQAFE
-302 IQPLLKN
+302 GIKPLLKN
-309 DIANIRSDNESI
+309 DIANIRSDNESV
-321 LVLASRLA
+321 LVLANQLTG
-329 DQDLSDNEGNQLVEQ
+329 QGLPGNESDQLVEQ
-344 GRTRINKELYLLDSM
+344 GVTRINKELYLLDSM
-359 YNLLVSVNQF
+359 YNLLVRVNQF
-369 SEKNRLQPEI
+369 NEKNLLQPEI
-379 NLVDGL
+379 QLVDEL
-385 RDNASDQLQALNDH
+385 RNNASDQLQALNNRA
-399 SFDSLRNLGENNDKV
+399 FGNLIELGGNNDQV
-414 LGSFQDTF
+414 LARFQESY

-434 AETDTILQNAQR
+434 SETESILNNVQLT
-446 MLEEGSQA
+446 MEEGTKV
-454 LPGVK
+454 LPEVR

-466 RTLVTRTG
+466 RTLETRTG
-474 DIDKLQDKF
+474 DIDKLQNKF
-483 PEIEGKIKAL
+483 PEIETKIKAL
-493 ASKMREIDKSYNMEE
+493 AAKMREIDKSYNMEE
-508 VIDFLKND
+508 VIDFLRND
-516 IEQESDF
+516 IEQESEF

-562 SMLSVSVTQ
+562 SMLSVGVSQ
-571 KAYSPYQ
+571 KVYSPYQ

-589 IGLMQALAV
+589 IGVMQALSV
-598 SIGNL
+598 SIGNIT
-603 FLIDVY
+603 LIGVY
-609 AVDKFEY
+609 VADKFEY
-616 VMFSVLISTV
+616 ILFSVLISTV
-626 FTLMVYTF
+626 FTLIVYTL

-648 LMVLQISGSGGTFPI
+648 LMVLQISSSGGTFPI

-703 ILFLYLIITLS
+703 ILILFFIITLIL
-714 FGIILKKPL
+714 GIILKKPL
-723 HERTQKMKD
+723 HARTQKMKD

>member
-1 MVTCFFLF
+1 M
-9 GIENPW
+9 
-15 ICLLSIDLE
+15 
-24 HFSNNSIKILYAR
+24 R
-37 GYVLSNI
+37 NI
-44 REIFID
+44 QEIFID
-50 DLKCIYK
+50 DLKSIYK

-95 GVSNN
+95 GVANN

-105 LNGEAVNI
+105 LNGKAVNI
-113 GKEVI
+113 GKEVM
-118 EGLKG
+118 EGLKE
-123 NKDLGWRFT
+123 NKDLGWRFISE
-132 TQKDALAKVE
+132 KEAIEKVE

-163 MTDDPI
+163 MTDDPK

-196 VENVSKSFIKSAS
+196 VDNVSKTFIKSAS

-219 GITLQNE
+219 GITLQNV

-241 GELPELEQNLKI
+241 AELPELEQNIKTV
-253 IQTHVK
+253 QTHVK
-259 RAEEII
+259 KAEDII
-265 KKVNDGLDSIE
+265 KRVNDGLNSIE
-276 GLTSQKDKLVSG
+276 GITSQKDKLVSD
-288 VSNYVDSTKQAFAE
+288 VSSYVDSTRQAFE
-302 IQPLLKN
+302 GINPLLKN
-309 DIANIRSDNESI
+309 DIENIRSDNESI
-321 LVLASRLA
+321 LVLANRLTG
-329 DQDLSDNEGNQLVEQ
+329 QDLPDNESDRLVEQ
-344 GRTRINKELYLLDSM
+344 GVTRINKELYLLDSM
-359 YNLLVSVNQF
+359 YNLLVRVNQF
-369 SEKNRLQPEI
+369 NEKNVLQPEI
-379 NLVDGL
+379 QLVDEL
-385 RDNASDQLQALNDH
+385 RDNASNQLQALND
-399 SFDSLRNLGENNDKV
+399 RAYGNLIELGRNNDQV
-414 LGSFQDTF
+414 LASFQESY

-434 AETDTILQNAQR
+434 NETEAILNNVQLT
-446 MLEEGSQA
+446 MEEGTKV
-454 LPGVK
+454 LPEVR

-466 RTLVTRTG
+466 RTLETRTA
-474 DIDKLQDKF
+474 DIDKLQNKF
-483 PEIEGKIKAL
+483 PEIETKIKAL

-508 VIDFLKND
+508 VIDFLRND
-516 IEQESDF
+516 IEQESEF

-562 SMLSVSVTQ
+562 SMLSVGVSQ
-571 KAYSPYQ
+571 KVYSPYQ

-589 IGLMQALAV
+589 IGVMQALSV
-598 SIGNL
+598 SIGNIV
-603 FLIDVY
+603 LIDVY
-609 AVDKFEY
+609 VADKFEY
-616 VMFSVLISTV
+616 ILFSVLISTV
-626 FTLMVYTF
+626 FTLIVYTF

-648 LMVLQISGSGGTFPI
+648 LMVLQISSSGGTFPI

-703 ILFLYLIITLS
+703 ILILFLIITFIL
-714 FGIILKKPL
+714 GVILKKPL
-723 HERTQKMKD
+723 HARTQKMKD

>member
-1 MVTCFFLF
+1 M
-9 GIENPW
+9 
-15 ICLLSIDLE
+15 
-24 HFSNNSIKILYAR
+24 R
-37 GYVLSNI
+37 NI
-44 REIFID
+44 QEIFID
-50 DLKCIYK
+50 DLKSIYK

-95 GVSNN
+95 GVANN

-105 LNGEAVNI
+105 LNGKAVNI
-113 GKEVI
+113 GKEVM
-118 EGLKG
+118 EGLKD

-132 TQKDALAKVE
+132 SEKEAIEKVE

-163 MTDDPI
+163 MTDDPK
-169 KAEIDYYV
+169 KAGIDYYV

-196 VENVSKSFIKSAS
+196 VDNVSKTFIKSAS

-241 GELPELEQNLKI
+241 AELPELEQNIKTV
-253 IQTHVK
+253 QTHVK
-259 RAEEII
+259 KAEDII
-265 KKVNDGLDSIE
+265 KRVNDGLNSIE
-276 GLTSQKDKLVSG
+276 GITSQKDKLVSD
-288 VSNYVDSTKQAFAE
+288 VSSYVDSTRQAFE
-302 IQPLLKN
+302 GINPLLKN
-309 DIANIRSDNESI
+309 DIENIRSDNESI
-321 LVLASRLA
+321 LVLANRLTG
-329 DQDLSDNEGNQLVEQ
+329 QDLPDNESDQLVEQ
-344 GRTRINKELYLLDSM
+344 GVTRINKELYLLDSM
-359 YNLLVSVNQF
+359 YNLLVRVNQF
-369 SEKNRLQPEI
+369 NEKNVLQPEI
-379 NLVDGL
+379 QLVDEL
-385 RDNASDQLQALNDH
+385 RDNASNQLQALND
-399 SFDSLRNLGENNDKV
+399 RAYGNLIELGRNNDQV
-414 LGSFQDTF
+414 LASFQESY

-434 AETDTILQNAQR
+434 NETEAILNNVQLT
-446 MLEEGSQA
+446 MEEGTKV
-454 LPGVK
+454 LPEVRK
-459 TLLNETN
+459 LLNETN
-466 RTLVTRTG
+466 RTLETRTA
-474 DIDKLQDKF
+474 DIDKLQNKF
-483 PEIEGKIKAL
+483 PEIETKIKAL

-508 VIDFLKND
+508 VIDFLRND
-516 IEQESDF
+516 IEQESEF

-562 SMLSVSVTQ
+562 SMLSVGVSQ
-571 KAYSPYQ
+571 KVYSPYQ

-589 IGLMQALAV
+589 IGVMQALSV
-598 SIGNL
+598 SIGNI
-603 FLIDVY
+603 FLIGVY
-609 AVDKFEY
+609 VADKFEY
-616 VMFSVLISTV
+616 ILFSVLISTV
-626 FTLMVYTF
+626 FTLIVYTF
-634 VSVLGNVGKGISVV
+634 VSVLGNIGKGISVV
-648 LMVLQISGSGGTFPI
+648 LMVLQISSSGGTFPI

-703 ILFLYLIITLS
+703 ILILFLIITFIL
-714 FGIILKKPL
+714 GVILKKPL
-723 HERTQKMKD
+723 HARTQKMKD

>member
-1 MVTCFFLF
+1 M
-9 GIENPW
+9 
-15 ICLLSIDLE
+15 
-24 HFSNNSIKILYAR
+24 R
-37 GYVLSNI
+37 NI
-44 REIFID
+44 QEIFID
-50 DLKCIYK
+50 DLKSIYK

-95 GVSNN
+95 GVANN

-113 GKEVI
+113 GKEVL
-118 EGLKG
+118 EGLKE

-132 TQKDALAKVE
+132 SEKEAIAKVE
-142 KGDYYASIII
+142 KGDFYASIII

-163 MTDDPI
+163 MTDDPK
-169 KAEIDYYV
+169 KAEIEYYV

-196 VENVSKSFIKSAS
+196 VDNVSKTFIKSAS

-241 GELPELEQNLKI
+241 SELPELEQNIKTV
-253 IQTHVK
+253 QTHVK
-259 RAEEII
+259 KAEDII
-265 KKVNDGLDSIE
+265 KKVNEGLDSIE
-276 GLTSQKDKLVSG
+276 GITSQKDKLVSD
-288 VSNYVDSTKQAFAE
+288 VSSYVDSTRQAFE
-302 IQPLLKN
+302 GINPLLIN

-321 LVLASRLA
+321 LVLANRLTG
-329 DQDLSDNEGNQLVEQ
+329 QDLPDNESNQLVEQ
-344 GRTRINKELYLLDSM
+344 GVTRINKELYLLDSM
-359 YNLLVSVNQF
+359 YNLLVRVNQF
-369 SEKNRLQPEI
+369 NEKNVLQPEI
-379 NLVDGL
+379 QLVDEL
-385 RDNASDQLQALNDH
+385 RNNASNQLQALND
-399 SFDSLRNLGENNDKV
+399 RAYGNLIEIGRNNDQV
-414 LGSFQDTF
+414 LASFQESY
-422 SKETGPKFNEIW
+422 SKGTGPKFNEIW
-434 AETDTILQNAQR
+434 NETEAILNNVQLT
-446 MLEEGSQA
+446 MEEGNKV
-454 LPGVK
+454 LPEVR

-466 RTLVTRTG
+466 RTLETRTA
-474 DIDKLQDKF
+474 DIDKLQNKF
-483 PEIEGKIKAL
+483 PEIETKIKAL

-508 VIDFLKND
+508 VIDFLRND
-516 IEQESDF
+516 IEQESEF

-562 SMLSVSVTQ
+562 SMLSVAVSQ
-571 KAYSPYQ
+571 KVYSPYQ

-589 IGLMQALAV
+589 IGVMQALSV
-598 SIGNL
+598 SIGNIV
-603 FLIDVY
+603 LIGVY
-609 AVDKFEY
+609 VADKFEY
-616 VMFSVLISTV
+616 ILFSVLISTV
-626 FTLMVYTF
+626 FTLIVYTF

-648 LMVLQISGSGGTFPI
+648 LMVLQISSSGGTFPI

-695 SVAGKDIF
+695 SVAGKDILIL
-703 ILFLYLIITLS
+703 ILFLIIMLIL
-714 FGIILKKPL
+714 GVILKKPL
-723 HERTQKMKD
+723 HARTQKMKD

>member
-1 MVTCFFLF
+1 M
-9 GIENPW
+9 
-15 ICLLSIDLE
+15 
-24 HFSNNSIKILYAR
+24 R
-37 GYVLSNI
+37 NI
-44 REIFID
+44 QEIFID
-50 DLKCIYK
+50 DLKSIYK

-95 GVSNN
+95 GVANN

-105 LNGEAVNI
+105 LNGKAVNI
-113 GKEVI
+113 GKEVM
-118 EGLKG
+118 EGLKD

-132 TQKDALAKVE
+132 SEKEAIEKVE

-163 MTDDPI
+163 MTDDPK
-169 KAEIDYYV
+169 KAGIDYYV

-196 VENVSKSFIKSAS
+196 VDNVSKTFIKSAS

-241 GELPELEQNLKI
+241 AELPELEQNIKTV
-253 IQTHVK
+253 QTHVK
-259 RAEEII
+259 KAEDII
-265 KKVNDGLDSIE
+265 KRVNDGLNSIE
-276 GLTSQKDKLVSG
+276 GITSQKDKLVSD
-288 VSNYVDSTKQAFAE
+288 VSSYVDSTRQAFE
-302 IQPLLKN
+302 GINPLLKN
-309 DIANIRSDNESI
+309 DIENIRSDNESI
-321 LVLASRLA
+321 LVLANRLTG
-329 DQDLSDNEGNQLVEQ
+329 QDLPDNESDQLVEQ
-344 GRTRINKELYLLDSM
+344 GVTRINKELYLLDSM
-359 YNLLVSVNQF
+359 YNLLVRVNQF
-369 SEKNRLQPEI
+369 NEKNVLQPEI
-379 NLVDGL
+379 QLVDEL
-385 RDNASDQLQALNDH
+385 RDNASNQLQALND
-399 SFDSLRNLGENNDKV
+399 RAYGNLIELGRNNDQV
-414 LGSFQDTF
+414 LASFQESY

-434 AETDTILQNAQR
+434 NETEAILNNVQLT
-446 MLEEGSQA
+446 MEEGTKV
-454 LPGVK
+454 LPEVR

-466 RTLVTRTG
+466 RTLETRTA
-474 DIDKLQDKF
+474 DIDKLQNKF
-483 PEIEGKIKAL
+483 PEIETKIKAL

-508 VIDFLKND
+508 VIDFLRND
-516 IEQESDF
+516 IEQESEF

-562 SMLSVSVTQ
+562 SMLSVGVSQ
-571 KAYSPYQ
+571 KVYSPYQ

-589 IGLMQALAV
+589 IGVMQALSV
-598 SIGNL
+598 SVGNI
-603 FLIDVY
+603 FLIGVY
-609 AVDKFEY
+609 VADKFEY
-616 VMFSVLISTV
+616 ILFSVLISTV
-626 FTLMVYTF
+626 FTLIVYTF

-648 LMVLQISGSGGTFPI
+648 LMVLQISSSGGTFPI

-703 ILFLYLIITLS
+703 ILILFLIITFIL
-714 FGIILKKPL
+714 GVILKKPL
-723 HERTQKMKD
+723 HARTQKMKD

>member
-1 MVTCFFLF
+1 M
-9 GIENPW
+9 
-15 ICLLSIDLE
+15 
-24 HFSNNSIKILYAR
+24 R
-37 GYVLSNI
+37 NI
-44 REIFID
+44 QEIFID
-50 DLKCIYK
+50 DLKSIYK

-95 GVSNN
+95 GVAND

-105 LNGEAVNI
+105 LNGEVVNI

-118 EGLKG
+118 EGLKE

-132 TQKDALAKVE
+132 SKKEAIAKVE

-152 PENFSEHIATI
+152 PENFSEHISTI
-163 MTDDPI
+163 MTDDPK

-196 VENVSKSFIKSAS
+196 VDNVSKTFIKSAS

-241 GELPELEQNLKI
+241 GELPELEQNIKTV
-253 IQTHVK
+253 QTHVK
-259 RAEEII
+259 KAEDII
-265 KKVNDGLDSIE
+265 KKVNEGLDSIE
-276 GLTSQKDKLVSG
+276 GITSQKDKLVSD
-288 VSNYVDSTKQAFAE
+288 VSSYVDSTRQAFE
-302 IQPLLKN
+302 GINPLLKN

-321 LVLASRLA
+321 LVLANRLTG
-329 DQDLSDNEGNQLVEQ
+329 QDLPDNESNQLVEQ
-344 GRTRINKELYLLDSM
+344 VVTRINKELYLLDSM
-359 YNLLVSVNQF
+359 YNLLVRVNQF
-369 SEKNRLQPEI
+369 NEKNVLQPEI
-379 NLVDGL
+379 QLVDGL
-385 RDNASDQLQALNDH
+385 RDNASNQLQALND
-399 SFDSLRNLGENNDKV
+399 RAYGNLIELGRNNDQV
-414 LGSFQDTF
+414 LASFQESY

-434 AETDTILQNAQR
+434 NETESILNNVQLT
-446 MLEEGSQA
+446 MEEGNKV
-454 LPGVK
+454 LPEVR

-466 RTLVTRTG
+466 RTLETRKG
-474 DIDKLQDKF
+474 DIDKLQNKF
-483 PEIEGKIKAL
+483 PEIETKIRAL

-508 VIDFLKND
+508 VIDFLRND
-516 IEQESDF
+516 IEQESEF

-562 SMLSVSVTQ
+562 SMLSVGVSQ
-571 KAYSPYQ
+571 KVYSPYQ

-589 IGLMQALAV
+589 IGVMQALSV
-598 SIGNL
+598 SIGNII
-603 FLIDVY
+603 LIGVY
-609 AVDKFEY
+609 VADKFEY
-616 VMFSVLISTV
+616 ILFSVLISTV
-626 FTLMVYTF
+626 FTLIVYTF

-648 LMVLQISGSGGTFPI
+648 LMVLQISSSGGTFPI

-703 ILFLYLIITLS
+703 ILILFLIITLIL
-714 FGIILKKPL
+714 GIILKKPL
-723 HERTQKMKD
+723 HARTQKMKD

>member
-1 MVTCFFLF
+1 M
-9 GIENPW
+9 
-15 ICLLSIDLE
+15 
-24 HFSNNSIKILYAR
+24 R
-37 GYVLSNI
+37 NI
-44 REIFID
+44 QEIFID
-50 DLKCIYK
+50 DLKSIYK
-57 NFFVCIVVVFLMFI
+57 NFFVCIVIVFLMFI

-95 GVSNN
+95 GVANN

-113 GKEVI
+113 GKEVM
-118 EGLKG
+118 EGLKE

-132 TQKDALAKVE
+132 SEKEAIEKVE

-163 MTDDPI
+163 MTDDPK

-196 VENVSKSFIKSAS
+196 VDNVSKTFIKSAS

-241 GELPELEQNLKI
+241 AELPELEQNIKTV
-253 IQTHVK
+253 QTHVK
-259 RAEEII
+259 KAEDII
-265 KKVNDGLDSIE
+265 KRVNDGLNSIE
-276 GLTSQKDKLVSG
+276 GITSQKDKLVSD
-288 VSNYVDSTKQAFAE
+288 VSSYVDSTRQAFE
-302 IQPLLKN
+302 GISPLLKN

-321 LVLASRLA
+321 LVLANRLTG
-329 DQDLSDNEGNQLVEQ
+329 QDLPDNESDQLVEQ
-344 GRTRINKELYLLDSM
+344 GVTRINKELYLLDSM
-359 YNLLVSVNQF
+359 YNLLVRVNQF
-369 SEKNRLQPEI
+369 NEKNVLQPEI
-379 NLVDGL
+379 QLVDEL
-385 RDNASDQLQALNDH
+385 RDNASNQLQALND
-399 SFDSLRNLGENNDKV
+399 RAYGNLIELGRNNDQV
-414 LGSFQDTF
+414 LASFQESY

-434 AETDTILQNAQR
+434 NETEAILNNVQLT
-446 MLEEGSQA
+446 MEEGTKV
-454 LPGVK
+454 LPEVR

-466 RTLVTRTG
+466 RTLETRTA
-474 DIDKLQDKF
+474 DIDKLQNKF
-483 PEIEGKIKAL
+483 PEIETKIKAL

-508 VIDFLKND
+508 VIDFLRND
-516 IEQESDF
+516 IEQESEF

-562 SMLSVSVTQ
+562 SMLSVGVSQ
-571 KAYSPYQ
+571 KVYSPYQ

-589 IGLMQALAV
+589 IGVMQALSV
-598 SIGNL
+598 SIGNIV
-603 FLIDVY
+603 LIGVY
-609 AVDKFEY
+609 VADKFEY
-616 VMFSVLISTV
+616 ILFSVLISTV
-626 FTLMVYTF
+626 FTLIVYTF
-634 VSVLGNVGKGISVV
+634 VSVLGNIGKGISVV
-648 LMVLQISGSGGTFPI
+648 LMVLQISSSGGTFPI

-703 ILFLYLIITLS
+703 ILILFLIITFIL
-714 FGIILKKPL
+714 GVILKKPL
-723 HERTQKMKD
+723 HARTQKMKD

>member
-1 MVTCFFLF
+1 M
-9 GIENPW
+9 
-15 ICLLSIDLE
+15 
-24 HFSNNSIKILYAR
+24 R
-37 GYVLSNI
+37 NI
-44 REIFID
+44 QEIFID
-50 DLKCIYK
+50 DLKSIYK

-95 GVSNN
+95 GVANN

-105 LNGEAVNI
+105 LNGKAVNI
-113 GKEVI
+113 GKEVM
-118 EGLKG
+118 EGLKE

-132 TQKDALAKVE
+132 SEKEAIEKVE

-163 MTDDPI
+163 MTDDPK
-169 KAEIDYYV
+169 KAGIDYYV

-196 VENVSKSFIKSAS
+196 VDNVSKTFIKSAS

-241 GELPELEQNLKI
+241 AELPELEQNIKTV
-253 IQTHVK
+253 QTHVK
-259 RAEEII
+259 KAEDII
-265 KKVNDGLDSIE
+265 KRVNDGLNSIE
-276 GLTSQKDKLVSG
+276 GITSQKDKLVSD
-288 VSNYVDSTKQAFAE
+288 VSSYVDSTRQAFE
-302 IQPLLKN
+302 GINPLLKN

-321 LVLASRLA
+321 LVLANRLTG
-329 DQDLSDNEGNQLVEQ
+329 QDLPDNESDQLVEQ
-344 GRTRINKELYLLDSM
+344 GVTRINKELYLLDSM
-359 YNLLVSVNQF
+359 YNLLVRVNQF
-369 SEKNRLQPEI
+369 NEKNVLQPEI
-379 NLVDGL
+379 QLVDEL
-385 RDNASDQLQALNDH
+385 RDNASNQLQALND
-399 SFDSLRNLGENNDKV
+399 RAYGNLIDLGRNNDQV
-414 LGSFQDTF
+414 LASFQESY

-434 AETDTILQNAQR
+434 NETEAILNNVQLT
-446 MLEEGSQA
+446 MEEGTKV
-454 LPGVK
+454 LPEVR

-466 RTLVTRTG
+466 QTLETRTA
-474 DIDKLQDKF
+474 DIDKLQNKF
-483 PEIEGKIKAL
+483 PEIETKIKAL

-508 VIDFLKND
+508 VIDFLRND
-516 IEQESDF
+516 IEQESEF

-562 SMLSVSVTQ
+562 SMLSVGVSQ
-571 KAYSPYQ
+571 KVYSPYQ

-589 IGLMQALAV
+589 IGVMQALSV
-598 SIGNL
+598 SIGNI
-603 FLIDVY
+603 FLIGVY
-609 AVDKFEY
+609 VADKFEY
-616 VMFSVLISTV
+616 ILFSVLISTV
-626 FTLMVYTF
+626 FTLIVYTF

-648 LMVLQISGSGGTFPI
+648 LMVLQISSSGGTFPI

-703 ILFLYLIITLS
+703 ILILFLIITFIL
-714 FGIILKKPL
+714 GVILKKPL
-723 HERTQKMKD
+723 HARTQKMKD

>member
-1 MVTCFFLF
+1 M
-9 GIENPW
+9 
-15 ICLLSIDLE
+15 
-24 HFSNNSIKILYAR
+24 R
-37 GYVLSNI
+37 NI
-44 REIFID
+44 QEIFID
-50 DLKCIYK
+50 DLKSIYK

-95 GVSNN
+95 GVANN

-105 LNGEAVNI
+105 LNGKAVNI
-113 GKEVI
+113 GKEVM
-118 EGLKG
+118 EGLKE

-132 TQKDALAKVE
+132 SEKEAIEKVE

-163 MTDDPI
+163 MTDDPK
-169 KAEIDYYV
+169 KAGIDYYV

-196 VENVSKSFIKSAS
+196 VDNVSKTFIKSAS

-241 GELPELEQNLKI
+241 AELPELEQNIKTV
-253 IQTHVK
+253 QTHVK
-259 RAEEII
+259 KAEDII
-265 KKVNDGLDSIE
+265 MRVNDGLNSIE
-276 GLTSQKDKLVSG
+276 GITSQKDKLVSD
-288 VSNYVDSTKQAFAE
+288 VSSYVDSTRQAFE
-302 IQPLLKN
+302 GINPLLKN
-309 DIANIRSDNESI
+309 DIENIRSDNESI
-321 LVLASRLA
+321 LVLANRLSG
-329 DQDLSDNEGNQLVEQ
+329 QDLPDNESDQLVEQ
-344 GRTRINKELYLLDSM
+344 GVTRINKELYLLDSM
-359 YNLLVSVNQF
+359 YNLLVRVNQF
-369 SEKNRLQPEI
+369 NEKNVLQPEI
-379 NLVDGL
+379 QLVDEL
-385 RDNASDQLQALNDH
+385 RDNASNQLQALND
-399 SFDSLRNLGENNDKV
+399 RAYGNLIELGRNNDQV
-414 LGSFQDTF
+414 LASFQESY

-434 AETDTILQNAQR
+434 NETEAILNNVQLT
-446 MLEEGSQA
+446 MEEGTKV
-454 LPGVK
+454 LPEVRK
-459 TLLNETN
+459 LLNETN
-466 RTLVTRTG
+466 RTLETRTA
-474 DIDKLQDKF
+474 DIDKLQNKF
-483 PEIEGKIKAL
+483 PEIETKIKAL

-508 VIDFLKND
+508 VIDFLRND
-516 IEQESDF
+516 IEQESEF

-562 SMLSVSVTQ
+562 SMLSVGVSQ
-571 KAYSPYQ
+571 KVYSPYQ

-589 IGLMQALAV
+589 IGVMQALSV
-598 SIGNL
+598 SIGNII
-603 FLIDVY
+603 LIGVY
-609 AVDKFEY
+609 VANKFEY
-616 VMFSVLISTV
+616 ILFSVLISTV
-626 FTLMVYTF
+626 FTLIVYTF

-648 LMVLQISGSGGTFPI
+648 LMVLQISSSGGTFPI

-703 ILFLYLIITLS
+703 ILILFLIITFIL
-714 FGIILKKPL
+714 GVILKKPL
-723 HERTQKMKD
+723 HARTQKMKD

>member
-1 MVTCFFLF
+1 M
-9 GIENPW
+9 
-15 ICLLSIDLE
+15 
-24 HFSNNSIKILYAR
+24 R
-37 GYVLSNI
+37 NI
-44 REIFID
+44 QEIFID
-50 DLKCIYK
+50 DLKSIYK

-95 GVSNN
+95 GVANN

-105 LNGEAVNI
+105 LNGKAVNI
-113 GKEVI
+113 GKEVM
-118 EGLKG
+118 EGLKE

-132 TQKDALAKVE
+132 SEKEAIEKVE

-163 MTDDPI
+163 MTDDPK

-196 VENVSKSFIKSAS
+196 VDNVSKTFIKSAS

-241 GELPELEQNLKI
+241 AELPELEQNIKTV
-253 IQTHVK
+253 QTHVK
-259 RAEEII
+259 KAEDII
-265 KKVNDGLDSIE
+265 KRVNDGLNSIE
-276 GLTSQKDKLVSG
+276 GITSQKDKLVSD
-288 VSNYVDSTKQAFAE
+288 VSSYVDSTRQAFE
-302 IQPLLKN
+302 GISPLLKN
-309 DIANIRSDNESI
+309 DIANIRSDNESV
-321 LVLASRLA
+321 LVLANRLTG
-329 DQDLSDNEGNQLVEQ
+329 QGLTGNEYDHLVEQ
-344 GRTRINKELYLLDSM
+344 GITRINKELYLLDSM
-359 YNLLVSVNQF
+359 YNLLVRVNQF
-369 SEKNRLQPEI
+369 NENNVLQPEI
-379 NLVDGL
+379 QLVDEL
-385 RDNASDQLQALNDH
+385 RDNASSQLQALNSR
-399 SFDSLRNLGENNDKV
+399 SFGNLIELGRNNDQV
-414 LGSFQDTF
+414 LARFQESY
-422 SKETGPKFNEIW
+422 SKETGPKFSEIW
-434 AETDTILQNAQR
+434 NETESILNNVQLT
-446 MLEEGSQA
+446 MEEGTKV
-454 LPGVK
+454 LPEVR

-466 RTLVTRTG
+466 RTLETRTG
-474 DIDKLQDKF
+474 DIDKLQNKF
-483 PEIEGKIKAL
+483 PEIETKIKAL
-493 ASKMREIDKSYNMEE
+493 ASKMREFDKSYNMEE
-508 VIDFLKND
+508 VIDFLRND
-516 IEQESDF
+516 IEQESEF

-562 SMLSVSVTQ
+562 SMLSVGVSQ
-571 KAYSPYQ
+571 KVYSPYQ

-589 IGLMQALAV
+589 IGVMQALSV
-598 SIGNL
+598 SIGNIV
-603 FLIDVY
+603 LIGVY
-609 AVDKFEY
+609 VADKFEY
-616 VMFSVLISTV
+616 ILFSVLISTV
-626 FTLMVYTF
+626 FTLIVYTF

-648 LMVLQISGSGGTFPI
+648 LMVLQISSSGGTFPI

-703 ILFLYLIITLS
+703 ILILFLLITFIL
-714 FGIILKKPL
+714 GVILKKPL
-723 HERTQKMKD
+723 HARTQKMKD

>member
-1 MVTCFFLF
+1 M
-9 GIENPW
+9 
-15 ICLLSIDLE
+15 
-24 HFSNNSIKILYAR
+24 R
-37 GYVLSNI
+37 NI

-50 DLKCIYK
+50 DLKSIYK

-95 GVSNN
+95 GVANN

-118 EGLKG
+118 EGLKE

-132 TQKDALAKVE
+132 SEKEAKAKVE
-142 KGDYYASIII
+142 KGQYYASIII

-163 MTDDPI
+163 MTDVPK

-196 VENVSKSFIKSAS
+196 VDNVSKTFIKSAS

-219 GITLQNE
+219 GVTLQNE

-241 GELPELEQNLKI
+241 GQLPELEQNIKTV
-253 IQTHVK
+253 QTHVK
-259 RAEEII
+259 KAEDII

-276 GLTSQKDKLVSG
+276 GITSQKDKLVSD
-288 VSNYVDSTKQAFAE
+288 VSSYVDSTRQAFEGIA
-302 IQPLLKN
+302 PLLQN
-309 DIANIRSDNESI
+309 DIANIRSDNESV
-321 LVLASRLA
+321 LVVANRLTG
-329 DQDLSDNEGNQLVEQ
+329 QDLPDNESDQLVVQ
-344 GRTRINKELYLLDSM
+344 GVTRINKELYLLDSM
-359 YNLLVSVNQF
+359 YNLLVRVNQF
-369 SEKNRLQPEI
+369 NEKNLLQPEMQ
-379 NLVDGL
+379 LVDEL
-385 RDNASDQLQALNDH
+385 RDNTSNQLQALND
-399 SFDSLRNLGENNDKV
+399 RAYGNLIELGRNNDQV
-414 LGSFQDTF
+414 LTSFQESY
-422 SKETGPKFNEIW
+422 SKESRPKFNEIW
-434 AETDTILQNAQR
+434 NETEAILNNVQVTMAEGT
-446 MLEEGSQA
+446 EV
-454 LPGVK
+454 LPEVR

-466 RTLVTRTG
+466 RTLETRTG
-474 DIDKLQDKF
+474 DIDKLMNKF
-483 PEIEGKIKAL
+483 PEIETKIKAL
-493 ASKMREIDKSYNMEE
+493 ASKMREIDKSYDMEE
-508 VIDFLKND
+508 VIDFLRND
-516 IEQESDF
+516 IEQESEF

-562 SMLSVSVTQ
+562 SMLSVGVSQ
-571 KAYSPYQ
+571 KVYSPYQ

-589 IGLMQALAV
+589 IGVMQALSV
-598 SIGNL
+598 SIGNII
-603 FLIDVY
+603 FIGVY
-609 AVDKFEY
+609 VADKFEY
-616 VMFSVLISTV
+616 ILFSVLISTV
-626 FTLMVYTF
+626 FTLIVYTF

-648 LMVLQISGSGGTFPI
+648 LMVLQISSSGGTFPI

-703 ILFLYLIITLS
+703 ILIIFLIITLIL
-714 FGIILKKPL
+714 GIILKKPL
-723 HERTQKMKD
+723 HARTQKMKD

>member
-1 MVTCFFLF
+1 M
-9 GIENPW
+9 
-15 ICLLSIDLE
+15 
-24 HFSNNSIKILYAR
+24 R
-37 GYVLSNI
+37 NI
-44 REIFID
+44 QEIFID
-50 DLKCIYK
+50 DLKSIYK

-95 GVSNN
+95 GVANN

-113 GKEVI
+113 GKEVL
-118 EGLKG
+118 EGLKE

-132 TQKDALAKVE
+132 SEKEAIAKVE
-142 KGDYYASIII
+142 KGDFYASIII

-163 MTDDPI
+163 MTDDPK
-169 KAEIDYYV
+169 KAEIEYYV

-196 VENVSKSFIKSAS
+196 VDNVSKTFIKSAS

-241 GELPELEQNLKI
+241 SELPELEQNIKTV
-253 IQTHVK
+253 QTHVK
-259 RAEEII
+259 KAEDII
-265 KKVNDGLDSIE
+265 KKVNEGLDSIE
-276 GLTSQKDKLVSG
+276 GITSQKDKLVLD
-288 VSNYVDSTKQAFAE
+288 VSSYVDSTRQAFE
-302 IQPLLKN
+302 GINPLLIN

-321 LVLASRLA
+321 LVLANRLTG
-329 DQDLSDNEGNQLVEQ
+329 QDLPDNESNQLVEQ
-344 GRTRINKELYLLDSM
+344 GVTRINKELYLLDSM
-359 YNLLVSVNQF
+359 YNLLVRVNQF
-369 SEKNRLQPEI
+369 NEKNVLQPEI
-379 NLVDGL
+379 QLVDEL
-385 RDNASDQLQALNDH
+385 RNNASNQLQALND
-399 SFDSLRNLGENNDKV
+399 RAYGNLIEIGRNNDQV
-414 LGSFQDTF
+414 LASFQESY
-422 SKETGPKFNEIW
+422 SKETDPKFNEIW
-434 AETDTILQNAQR
+434 NETEAILNNVQLT
-446 MLEEGSQA
+446 MEEGNKV
-454 LPGVK
+454 LPEVR

-466 RTLVTRTG
+466 RTLETRKA
-474 DIDKLQDKF
+474 DIDKLQNKF
-483 PEIEGKIKAL
+483 PEIETKIKAL

-508 VIDFLKND
+508 VIDFLRND
-516 IEQESDF
+516 IEQESEF

-562 SMLSVSVTQ
+562 SMLSVAVSQ
-571 KAYSPYQ
+571 KVYSPYQ

-589 IGLMQALAV
+589 IGVMQALSV
-598 SIGNL
+598 SIGNIV
-603 FLIDVY
+603 LIGVY
-609 AVDKFEY
+609 VADKFEY
-616 VMFSVLISTV
+616 ILFSVLISTV
-626 FTLMVYTF
+626 FTLIVYTFVSVLISTVFTLIVYTF

-648 LMVLQISGSGGTFPI
+648 LMVLQISSSGGTFPI

-695 SVAGKDIF
+695 SVAGKDILIL
-703 ILFLYLIITLS
+703 ILFLIIMLIL
-714 FGIILKKPL
+714 GVILKKPL
-723 HERTQKMKD
+723 HARTQKMKD

>member
-1 MVTCFFLF
+1 M
-9 GIENPW
+9 
-15 ICLLSIDLE
+15 
-24 HFSNNSIKILYAR
+24 R
-37 GYVLSNI
+37 NI
-44 REIFID
+44 QEIFID
-50 DLKCIYK
+50 DLKSIYK

-95 GVSNN
+95 GVANN

-105 LNGEAVNI
+105 LNGKAVNI
-113 GKEVI
+113 GKEVM
-118 EGLKG
+118 EGLKE

-132 TQKDALAKVE
+132 SEKEAIEKVE

-163 MTDDPI
+163 MTDDPK

-185 PKITAAGANSI
+185 PKITAAGANTI
-196 VENVSKSFIKSAS
+196 VDNVSKTFIKSAS

-241 GELPELEQNLKI
+241 AELPELEQNIKTV
-253 IQTHVK
+253 QTHVK
-259 RAEEII
+259 KAEDII
-265 KKVNDGLDSIE
+265 KRVNDGLNSIE
-276 GLTSQKDKLVSG
+276 GITSQKDKLVSD
-288 VSNYVDSTKQAFAE
+288 VSSYVDSTRQAFE
-302 IQPLLKN
+302 GINPLLKN
-309 DIANIRSDNESI
+309 DIENIRSDNESI
-321 LVLASRLA
+321 LVLANRLTG
-329 DQDLSDNEGNQLVEQ
+329 QDLPDNESDQLVEQ
-344 GRTRINKELYLLDSM
+344 GVTRINKELYLLESM
-359 YNLLVSVNQF
+359 YNLLVRVNQF
-369 SEKNRLQPEI
+369 NEKNVLQPEI
-379 NLVDGL
+379 QLVDEL
-385 RDNASDQLQALNDH
+385 RDNASNQLQALND
-399 SFDSLRNLGENNDKV
+399 RAYGNLIEPGRNNDQV
-414 LGSFQDTF
+414 LASFQESY

-434 AETDTILQNAQR
+434 NETEAILNNVQLT
-446 MLEEGSQA
+446 MEEGTKV
-454 LPGVK
+454 LPEVR

-466 RTLVTRTG
+466 RTLETRTA
-474 DIDKLQDKF
+474 DIDKLQNKF
-483 PEIEGKIKAL
+483 PEIETKIKAL

-508 VIDFLKND
+508 VIDFLRND
-516 IEQESDF
+516 IEQESEF

-562 SMLSVSVTQ
+562 SMLSVGVSQ
-571 KAYSPYQ
+571 KVYSPYQ

-589 IGLMQALAV
+589 IGVMQALSV
-598 SIGNL
+598 SVGNIV
-603 FLIDVY
+603 LIDVY
-609 AVDKFEY
+609 VADKFEY
-616 VMFSVLISTV
+616 ILFSVLISTV
-626 FTLMVYTF
+626 FTLIVYTF

-648 LMVLQISGSGGTFPI
+648 LMVLQISSSGGTFPI

-703 ILFLYLIITLS
+703 ILILFLIITFIL
-714 FGIILKKPL
+714 GVILKKPL
-723 HERTQKMKD
+723 HARTQKMKD

>member
-1 MVTCFFLF
+1 M
-9 GIENPW
+9 
-15 ICLLSIDLE
+15 
-24 HFSNNSIKILYAR
+24 R
-37 GYVLSNI
+37 NI

-50 DLKCIYK
+50 DLKSIYK

-95 GVSNN
+95 GVANN

-118 EGLKG
+118 EGLKE

-132 TQKDALAKVE
+132 SEREAKAKVE

-163 MTDDPI
+163 MTDDPK

-196 VENVSKSFIKSAS
+196 VDNVSKTFIKSAS

-241 GELPELEQNLKI
+241 GQLPELEQNIKTV
-253 IQTHVK
+253 QTHVK
-259 RAEEII
+259 KAEDII

-276 GLTSQKDKLVSG
+276 GITSQKDKLVSD
-288 VSNYVDSTKQAFAE
+288 VSSYVDSTRQAFEE
-302 IQPLLKN
+302 INPLLKN
-309 DIANIRSDNESI
+309 DIVNIRSDNESV
-321 LVLASRLA
+321 LVLANRLTG
-329 DQDLSDNEGNQLVEQ
+329 QDLPDNESNLLVEQ
-344 GRTRINKELYLLDSM
+344 GVTRINKELYLLDSM
-359 YNLLVSVNQF
+359 YNLLVRVNQF
-369 SEKNRLQPEI
+369 NGKNLLQPEI
-379 NLVDGL
+379 QLVDEL
-385 RDNASDQLQALNDH
+385 RDNTSNQLQALND
-399 SFDSLRNLGENNDKV
+399 RAYGNLIELGGNNDQV
-414 LGSFQDTF
+414 LASFQESY

-434 AETDTILQNAQR
+434 NETESILNNVQVTMAEGTKV
-446 MLEEGSQA
+446 
-454 LPGVK
+454 LPEVR

-466 RTLVTRTG
+466 RTLETRTG
-474 DIDKLQDKF
+474 DIDKLMKKF
-483 PEIEGKIKAL
+483 PEIETKIKAL
-493 ASKMREIDKSYNMEE
+493 ASKMREIDKSYDMEE
-508 VIDFLKND
+508 VIDFLRND
-516 IEQESDF
+516 IEQESEF

-562 SMLSVSVTQ
+562 SMLSVGVSQ
-571 KAYSPYQ
+571 KVYSPYQ

-589 IGLMQALAV
+589 IGVMQALSV
-598 SIGNL
+598 SIGNII
-603 FLIDVY
+603 LIGVY
-609 AVDKFEY
+609 VEDKFEY
-616 VMFSVLISTV
+616 ILFSVLISTV
-626 FTLMVYTF
+626 FTLIVYTF

-648 LMVLQISGSGGTFPI
+648 LMVLQISSSGGTFPI

-703 ILFLYLIITLS
+703 ILILFLVITLIL
-714 FGIILKKPL
+714 GIILKKPL
-723 HERTQKMKD
+723 HARTQKMKD

>member
-1 MVTCFFLF
+1 M
-9 GIENPW
+9 
-15 ICLLSIDLE
+15 
-24 HFSNNSIKILYAR
+24 
-37 GYVLSNI
+37 SNI

-57 NFFVCIVVVFLMFI
+57 NFFICIVVVFLMFI

-132 TQKDALAKVE
+132 TQKEALAKVE

-196 VENVSKSFIKSAS
+196 VGNVSKSFIKSAS

-253 IQTHVK
+253 VQTHVK

-265 KKVNDGLDSIE
+265 KMVNDGLDSIE

-302 IQPLLKN
+302 IHPLLKN
-309 DIANIRSDNESI
+309 DIASIRSDNESI
-321 LVLASRLA
+321 LVLANRLA
-329 DQDLSDNEGNQLVEQ
+329 DQDLPDNEGNQLVEQ

-385 RDNASDQLQALNDH
+385 RDNASGQLQALNDH
-399 SFDSLRNLGENNDKV
+399 SFDSLRNLGENNDEV

-454 LPGVK
+454 LPEVK

-571 KAYSPYQ
+571 KGYSPYQ

-609 AVDKFEY
+609 AVNKFEY

-663 QVTPPFFQHIN
+663 QVTPPFFQYIN

-695 SVAGKDIF
+695 SVAGNDIF

>member
-1 MVTCFFLF
+1 M
-9 GIENPW
+9 
-15 ICLLSIDLE
+15 
-24 HFSNNSIKILYAR
+24 R
-37 GYVLSNI
+37 NI
-44 REIFID
+44 QEIFID
-50 DLKCIYK
+50 DLKSIYK

-100 DKGAE
+100 DEGAE

-118 EGLKG
+118 EGLKE

-132 TQKDALAKVE
+132 SEKEAVAKVE
-142 KGDYYASIII
+142 KGDFYASIII

-163 MTDDPI
+163 MTDDPK

-196 VENVSKSFIKSAS
+196 VDNVSKTFIKSAS

-241 GELPELEQNLKI
+241 GELPELEQTIKTV
-253 IQTHVK
+253 QTHVK
-259 RAEEII
+259 KAEDII
-265 KKVNDGLDSIE
+265 KRVNDGLDSIE
-276 GLTSQKDKLVSG
+276 GITSQKDKLVSD
-288 VSNYVDSTKQAFAE
+288 VSSYVDSTRQAFE
-302 IQPLLKN
+302 GINPLLRN

-321 LVLASRLA
+321 LVLANRLTG
-329 DQDLSDNEGNQLVEQ
+329 QELPENESDQLVEQ
-344 GRTRINKELYLLDSM
+344 GVMRINKELYLLDSM
-359 YNLLVSVNQF
+359 YNLLMRVNQF
-369 SEKNRLQPEI
+369 NEKNLFQGEI
-379 NLVDGL
+379 QLVDEL
-385 RDNASDQLQALNDH
+385 RDNTSNQLQALNNRA
-399 SFDSLRNLGENNDKV
+399 FGNLIELGGDNDQV
-414 LGSFQDTF
+414 LARFQESY

-434 AETDTILQNAQR
+434 NETETRLNNVQLT
-446 MLEEGSQA
+446 MEEGSKA
-454 LPGVK
+454 LPEVA
-459 TLLNETN
+459 LNETN
-466 RTLVTRTG
+466 RTLETRTG
-474 DIDKLQDKF
+474 DIDKLQNKF
-483 PEIEGKIKAL
+483 PEIETKIKAL
-493 ASKMREIDKSYNMEE
+493 ANKMREIDKAYNMEE

-516 IEQESDF
+516 IEQESEF

-562 SMLSVSVTQ
+562 SMLSVGVSQ
-571 KAYSPYQ
+571 KVYSPYQ

-589 IGLMQALAV
+589 IGVMQALIV
-598 SIGNL
+598 SIGNII
-603 FLIDVY
+603 LIGVY
-609 AVDKFEY
+609 VADKFEY
-616 VMFSVLISTV
+616 VLFSVLISTV
-626 FTLMVYTF
+626 FTLIVYTL

-648 LMVLQISGSGGTFPI
+648 LMVLQISSSGGTFPI

-703 ILFLYLIITLS
+703 ILILFLIITLIL
-714 FGIILKKPL
+714 GIILKKPL
-723 HERTQKMKD
+723 HARTQKMKD

>member
-1 MVTCFFLF
+1 M
-9 GIENPW
+9 
-15 ICLLSIDLE
+15 
-24 HFSNNSIKILYAR
+24 
-37 GYVLSNI
+37 SNI

-132 TQKDALAKVE
+132 TQKEALAKVE

-196 VENVSKSFIKSAS
+196 VGNVSKSFIKSAI

-253 IQTHVK
+253 VQTHVK

-265 KKVNDGLDSIE
+265 KMVNDGLDSIE

-302 IQPLLKN
+302 IHPLLKN
-309 DIANIRSDNESI
+309 DIASIRSDNESI
-321 LVLASRLA
+321 LVLANRLA

-385 RDNASDQLQALNDH
+385 RNNASDQLQSLNDH
-399 SFDSLRNLGENNDKV
+399 SFDSLRNLGENNDEV

-454 LPGVK
+454 LPEVK

-571 KAYSPYQ
+571 KDYSPYQ

>member
-1 MVTCFFLF
+1 L
-9 GIENPW
+9 
-15 ICLLSIDLE
+15 
-24 HFSNNSIKILYAR
+24 R
-37 GYVLSNI
+37 NI
-44 REIFID
+44 QEIFID
-50 DLKCIYK
+50 DLKSIYK

-95 GVSNN
+95 GVANN

-105 LNGEAVNI
+105 LNGKAVNI
-113 GKEVI
+113 GKEVM
-118 EGLKG
+118 EGLKE

-132 TQKDALAKVE
+132 SEKEAIEKVE

-163 MTDDPI
+163 MTDDPK
-169 KAEIDYYV
+169 KAGIDYYV

-196 VENVSKSFIKSAS
+196 VDNVSKTFIKSAS

-241 GELPELEQNLKI
+241 AELPELEQNIKTV
-253 IQTHVK
+253 QTHVK
-259 RAEEII
+259 KAEDII
-265 KKVNDGLDSIE
+265 KRVNDGLNSIE
-276 GLTSQKDKLVSG
+276 GITSQKDKLVSD
-288 VSNYVDSTKQAFAE
+288 VSSYVDSTRQAFE
-302 IQPLLKN
+302 GINPLLKN
-309 DIANIRSDNESI
+309 DIAKIRSDNESI
-321 LVLASRLA
+321 LVLANRLTG
-329 DQDLSDNEGNQLVEQ
+329 QDLPDNESDQLVEQ
-344 GRTRINKELYLLDSM
+344 GVTRINKELYLLDSM
-359 YNLLVSVNQF
+359 YNLLVRVNQF
-369 SEKNRLQPEI
+369 NEKNVLQPEI
-379 NLVDGL
+379 QLIDEL
-385 RDNASDQLQALNDH
+385 RDNASNQLQALND
-399 SFDSLRNLGENNDKV
+399 RAYGNLIELGRNNDQV
-414 LGSFQDTF
+414 LASFQESY

-434 AETDTILQNAQR
+434 NETEAILNNVQLT
-446 MLEEGSQA
+446 MEEGTKV
-454 LPGVK
+454 LPEVR

-466 RTLVTRTG
+466 RTLGTRTA
-474 DIDKLQDKF
+474 DIEKLQNKF
-483 PEIEGKIKAL
+483 PEIETKIKAL

-508 VIDFLKND
+508 VIDFLRND
-516 IEQESDF
+516 IEQESEF

-562 SMLSVSVTQ
+562 SMLSVGVSQ
-571 KAYSPYQ
+571 KVYSPYQ

-589 IGLMQALAV
+589 IGVMQALSV
-598 SIGNL
+598 SIGNIV
-603 FLIDVY
+603 LIGVY
-609 AVDKFEY
+609 VADKFEY
-616 VMFSVLISTV
+616 ILFSVLISTV
-626 FTLMVYTF
+626 FTLIVYTF

-648 LMVLQISGSGGTFPI
+648 LMVLQISSSGGTFPI

-703 ILFLYLIITLS
+703 ILILFLIITFIL
-714 FGIILKKPL
+714 GVILKKPL
-723 HERTQKMKD
+723 HARTQKMKD

>member
-1 MVTCFFLF
+1 M
-9 GIENPW
+9 
-15 ICLLSIDLE
+15 
-24 HFSNNSIKILYAR
+24 
-37 GYVLSNI
+37 SNI

-57 NFFVCIVVVFLMFI
+57 NFFICIVVVFLMFI

-132 TQKDALAKVE
+132 TQKEALAKVE

-196 VENVSKSFIKSAS
+196 VGNVSKSFIKSAS

-253 IQTHVK
+253 VQTHVK

-265 KKVNDGLDSIE
+265 KMVNDGLDSIE

-302 IQPLLKN
+302 IHPLLKN
-309 DIANIRSDNESI
+309 DIASIRSDNESI
-321 LVLASRLA
+321 LVLANRLA
-329 DQDLSDNEGNQLVEQ
+329 DQDLPDNEGNQLVEQ

-399 SFDSLRNLGENNDKV
+399 SFDSLRNLGENNDEV

-454 LPGVK
+454 LPEVK

-571 KAYSPYQ
+571 KGYSPYQ

-609 AVDKFEY
+609 AVNKFEY

-695 SVAGKDIF
+695 SVAGNDIF

>member
-1 MVTCFFLF
+1 M
-9 GIENPW
+9 
-15 ICLLSIDLE
+15 
-24 HFSNNSIKILYAR
+24 
-37 GYVLSNI
+37 SNI

-57 NFFVCIVVVFLMFI
+57 NFFICIVVVFLMFI

-132 TQKDALAKVE
+132 TQKEALAKVE

-196 VENVSKSFIKSAS
+196 VGNVSKSFIKSAS

-241 GELPELEQNLKI
+241 GELPKLEQSLKI
-253 IQTHVK
+253 VQTHVK

-265 KKVNDGLDSIE
+265 KMVNDGLDSIE

-302 IQPLLKN
+302 IHPLLKN
-309 DIANIRSDNESI
+309 DIASIRSDNESI
-321 LVLASRLA
+321 LVLANRLA

-385 RDNASDQLQALNDH
+385 RDNASNQLQALNDH
-399 SFDSLRNLGENNDKV
+399 SFDSLRNLGENNDEV
-414 LGSFQDTF
+414 LGNFQDTF

-454 LPGVK
+454 LPEVK

-571 KAYSPYQ
+571 KGYSPYQ

>member
-1 MVTCFFLF
+1 M
-9 GIENPW
+9 
-15 ICLLSIDLE
+15 
-24 HFSNNSIKILYAR
+24 
-37 GYVLSNI
+37 SNI

-132 TQKDALAKVE
+132 TQKEALAKVE

-196 VENVSKSFIKSAS
+196 VGNVSKSFIKSAS

-253 IQTHVK
+253 VQTHVK

-265 KKVNDGLDSIE
+265 KMVNDGLDSIE

-302 IQPLLKN
+302 IHPLLKN
-309 DIANIRSDNESI
+309 DIASIRSDNESI
-321 LVLASRLA
+321 LVLANRLA

-385 RDNASDQLQALNDH
+385 RNNASDQLQALNDH
-399 SFDSLRNLGENNDKV
+399 SFDSLRNLGENNDEV

-454 LPGVK
+454 LPEVK

-571 KAYSPYQ
+571 KDYSPYQ

>member
-1 MVTCFFLF
+1 M
-9 GIENPW
+9 
-15 ICLLSIDLE
+15 
-24 HFSNNSIKILYAR
+24 R
-37 GYVLSNI
+37 NI
-44 REIFID
+44 QEIFID
-50 DLKCIYK
+50 DLKSIYK

-95 GVSNN
+95 GVANN

-118 EGLKG
+118 EGLKE

-132 TQKDALAKVE
+132 SEKEAISKVE

-163 MTDDPI
+163 MTDDPK

-196 VENVSKSFIKSAS
+196 VDNVSKTFIKSAS
-209 GSILAIFNEL
+209 GSILTIFNEL

-241 GELPELEQNLKI
+241 GELPELEQNIKTV
-253 IQTHVK
+253 QTHVK
-259 RAEEII
+259 KAEDII
-265 KKVNDGLDSIE
+265 KRVNDGLDSIE
-276 GLTSQKDKLVSG
+276 GITSQKDKLVSG
-288 VSNYVDSTKQAFAE
+288 VSSYVDSTRQAFE
-302 IQPLLKN
+302 GINPLLKN
-309 DIANIRSDNESI
+309 DIANIRSDNESV
-321 LVLASRLA
+321 LVLANRLTG
-329 DQDLSDNEGNQLVEQ
+329 QDLPGNESDQLVEQ
-344 GRTRINKELYLLDSM
+344 GVTRINKELYLLDSM
-359 YNLLVSVNQF
+359 YNLLVRVNQF
-369 SEKNRLQPEI
+369 NEKNLLQPEI
-379 NLVDGL
+379 QLVDEL
-385 RDNASDQLQALNDH
+385 RDNTSNQLQALNNRA
-399 SFDSLRNLGENNDKV
+399 FGNFIELGGDNDQVLARFQENY
-414 LGSFQDTF
+414 

-434 AETDTILQNAQR
+434 NETESILNNVQLT
-446 MLEEGSQA
+446 MDEGTKV
-454 LPGVK
+454 LPEVR

-466 RTLVTRTG
+466 RTLETRTG
-474 DIDKLQDKF
+474 DIDKLQNKF
-483 PEIEGKIKAL
+483 PEIETKIKAL
-493 ASKMREIDKSYNMEE
+493 ANKMREIDKSYNMEE
-508 VIDFLKND
+508 VIDFLRND
-516 IEQESDF
+516 IEQESEF

-562 SMLSVSVTQ
+562 SMLSVGVSQ
-571 KAYSPYQ
+571 KVYNPYQ

-589 IGLMQALAV
+589 IGVLQALSV
-598 SIGNL
+598 SIGNII
-603 FLIDVY
+603 LIGVY
-609 AVDKFEY
+609 VADKFEY
-616 VMFSVLISTV
+616 ILFSVLISTV
-626 FTLMVYTF
+626 FTLIVYTF

-648 LMVLQISGSGGTFPI
+648 LMVLQISSSGGTFPI

-703 ILFLYLIITLS
+703 ILILFLIITLIL
-714 FGIILKKPL
+714 GIILKKPL
-723 HERTQKMKD
+723 HARTQKMKD

>member
-1 MVTCFFLF
+1 M
-9 GIENPW
+9 
-15 ICLLSIDLE
+15 
-24 HFSNNSIKILYAR
+24 R
-37 GYVLSNI
+37 NI
-44 REIFID
+44 QEIFID
-50 DLKCIYK
+50 DLKSIYK

-95 GVSNN
+95 GVANN

-113 GKEVI
+113 GKEVL
-118 EGLKG
+118 EGLKE

-132 TQKDALAKVE
+132 SGKEAIAKVE
-142 KGDYYASIII
+142 KGDFYASIII

-163 MTDDPI
+163 MTDDPK
-169 KAEIDYYV
+169 KAGIDYYV

-196 VENVSKSFIKSAS
+196 VDNVSKTFIKSAS

-241 GELPELEQNLKI
+241 AELPELEQNIKTV
-253 IQTHVK
+253 QTHVK
-259 RAEEII
+259 KAEDII
-265 KKVNDGLDSIE
+265 KRVNDGLNSIE
-276 GLTSQKDKLVSG
+276 GITSQKDKLVSD
-288 VSNYVDSTKQAFAE
+288 VSSYVDSTRQAFQG
-302 IQPLLKN
+302 ISPLLKN
-309 DIANIRSDNESI
+309 DIANIRSDNESV
-321 LVLASRLA
+321 LVLANRLTG
-329 DQDLSDNEGNQLVEQ
+329 QDLTGNENEYDQLVEQ
-344 GRTRINKELYLLDSM
+344 GVTRINKELYLLDSM
-359 YNLLVSVNQF
+359 YNLLVRVNQF
-369 SEKNRLQPEI
+369 NENNMLQPEI
-379 NLVDGL
+379 QLVDEL
-385 RDNASDQLQALNDH
+385 RDNASNQLQALND
-399 SFDSLRNLGENNDKV
+399 RAYGNLIELGRNNDQV
-414 LGSFQDTF
+414 LASFQESY

-434 AETDTILQNAQR
+434 AETEAILNNVQLT
-446 MLEEGSQA
+446 MEEGNKV
-454 LPGVK
+454 LPEVR

-466 RTLVTRTG
+466 RTLETRTG
-474 DIDKLQDKF
+474 DIDKLQNKF
-483 PEIEGKIKAL
+483 PEIETKIKAL

-508 VIDFLKND
+508 VIDFLRND
-516 IEQESDF
+516 IEQESEF

-562 SMLSVSVTQ
+562 SMLSVGISQ
-571 KAYSPYQ
+571 KVYSPYQ

-589 IGLMQALAV
+589 IGVMQALIV
-598 SIGNL
+598 SIGNI

-609 AVDKFEY
+609 VADKFEY
-616 VMFSVLISTV
+616 FLFSVLISTV
-626 FTLMVYTF
+626 FTLIVYTF

-648 LMVLQISGSGGTFPI
+648 LMVLQISSSGGTFPI

-695 SVAGKDIF
+695 SVAGKNISIL
-703 ILFLYLIITLS
+703 ILFLLITFIL
-714 FGIILKKPL
+714 GVILKKPL
-723 HERTQKMKD
+723 HARTQKMKD